1 MKKVKDS
8 RKRWKQLVTML
19 LVTAL
24 LVTGTP
30 DIVGLAS
37 EGTQEQVTTAADQ
50 SEGTQ
55 AEGQAE
61 AAQEEEAIS
70 EEPVEQQDT
79 SAQQDTA
86 AKQENT
92 ENRST
97 AGTTE
102 RSENSQNSH
111 EKDKAASGAK
121 SGGSSTSKVRE
132 TEKNTKKEDK
142 DTKTEYTYRGSAIQA
157 KVTLKDAEDL
167 SDEADLRVKQ
177 TTVANKIK
185 TQIINKAVGEE
196 NTQLVESVKAYDLSF
211 ILNGESVTPS
221 GSMQVTLANL
231 GTKSGQ
237 NTLIYQVTDDGQ
249 VKNTDAVRTGSDA
262 MQFAAKSLCTY
273 VVLTYTTVSDV
284 NGNDITTLYPA
295 MVTAAQ
301 TQLESKEDGNVPV
314 ESWTRTNTPLVLK
327 DTTGKKALAW
337 TWSDIAGIDLSL
349 DNDSQIW
356 NGSRSYGKHTSTSL
370 KNGRVTAKSGKLYD
384 SALWKNEGK
393 AGKDTTITRI
403 RGEFTI
409 TDKNKNNYAYTLK
422 PVTDSE
428 NIYAKDNMFV
438 FVYPKDVELTDDNY
452 MDYLAFWTGSL
463 ADAGEKERT
472 FHGRTASN
480 YTQRTPVENVSVLTD
495 GWHMT
500 AASNNAGSIIAS
512 TDASDYYV
520 DVIST
525 TDSSNGGMYRF
536 KLVKEKKEKTQFTF
550 RNLDTNAKT
559 GKGGAVFEL
568 YKDGVHYSAQSEN
581 EEGRVTFNIVKPEG
595 SDTDVYTLKETK
607 APEGYDKIT
616 TTWKVLVSSEG
627 ITMVKDTEGN
637 EMPKYPDGTYVVS
650 SAKTDEADST
660 EQTAKTPSV
669 IREYKSND
677 VNVTVTAENE
687 ADLPADAKLVVKPI
701 ELSQKAQENVEQAAI
716 KEEKKAIKNIL
727 AYDIHFEADGK
738 EVQPGATVK
747 VSVDVPEIK
756 AGANASVFHVDDK
769 NKVENMDGDVDKK
782 GNVVFETTHFSTY
795 AIVNKNTTDKIKVTI
810 HHYQYGTNN
819 TKIYADDKKTLDVGA
834 SISDY
839 TKAKN
844 WYVQEVKLKG
854 VVQNNTDFNLTS
866 DSTIDVYYSPKEK
879 NNIETEV
886 AFYDYTLK
894 AGQVG
899 KNYYSINQTSNYKK
913 NEKKKLSAG
922 TATNQQNYPSYCYSD
937 WKGNLYDSSH
947 EGKNIVKDIVKGLD
961 TDGNV
966 EFNYDEPGFFVNSDL
981 TVENYFNSPYQKS
994 TRYLRKY
1001 YNDYKLNFDRK
1012 GDTYTLK
1019 SVEHGQNTTN
1029 AGSDFFPLDDIDDN
1043 ILSYEKTEYNYYNKN
1058 HNYYFGMRYDVE
1070 FTIGDYVG
1078 PLNYSFTGDD
1088 DLWVILDGKKVVVD
1102 LGGIHTAVTETTN
1115 LWEDLKLDPTSLT
1128 EEQKSQKH
1136 TLTILY
1142 MERGGGESNCNM
1154 EFTLPSARVITVDE
1168 QKKTSF
1174 EFEKVN
1180 TTGAALPDAHFT
1192 LTNNAT
1198 NTHQVAISGADGKV
1212 LFENLAKG
1220 EYTLKETV
1228 PPSGYVASKNN
1239 WTVKVTE
1246 DTTTGKLK
1254 ATLYL
1259 GENKCSSTNEEYQ
1272 ISNQKP
1278 EEIIESSM
1286 DYSKTA
1292 KVIDWNKRTYK
1303 IDINASS
1310 KATSSSVT
1318 EKTGAAD
1325 IMMVFDMS
1333 GSMNEDGTKEKVGKF
1348 DDVKE
1353 QLDETKVYYYNTS
1366 GKTSN
1371 ATRNTYYTNP
1381 MIYIDGA
1388 WKYYNG
1394 TQWKNPDNENVYK
1407 WDSRITALKEA
1418 AIAFIKD
1425 TVAKSSTSKIGIAT
1439 FDGYKISWNNYNTRG
1454 NLIQSIQ
1461 EVGSQPSKMIKNI
1474 CKITADGG
1482 TSPQEGLKIAQTQLN
1497 SVQNDTLPKNIILFT
1512 DGAPSEEGDT
1522 TATETIIKTLKKEAT
1537 IFTVALG
1544 SENNTVPGSDKTNIE
1559 WMKDLATDEKHAFS
1573 ASDSSKLGNIFQ
1585 TINETITQNI
1595 NIENATI
1602 IDVIDPRFVVVNDND
1617 GDKYGTVI
1625 TNEDLKGG
1633 KTITLKNGG
1642 VVSLDENGNQVVTWT
1657 KQTIKHSSSNGTTT
1671 TPGWSNTIT
1680 VKAKD
1685 DFIGGNKIIT
1695 NGSESGITLENV
1707 GTVHFE
1713 QPAVNVKL
1721 LDITH
1726 GDKEIT
1732 VFLGDKIDPANLLKQ
1747 LNEEQPKIIG
1757 FEKDSDGALKNYN
1770 IPESS
1775 CLTPDEISELLNAE
1789 QTNDKQPSI
1798 SKPYSY
1804 GNTQDNVG
1812 EFVYTIEVVRGEKT
1826 SHNTT
1831 TAGVQVEQY
1840 KLHVEYVPYTMTKRE
1855 NDKAPGTLN
1864 KNSGTKLSETDKKAY
1879 DNFYYVNV
1887 VAGKIQLIKKLDD
1900 GIHTPA
1906 PDDDKTFEFNVE
1918 YTAPGGTATELKK
1931 IDLTVKK
1938 GEKISGEGTVVYET
1952 TSDLPR
1958 GTYVIKESLNPEY
1971 KLKNIENSITST
1983 SEGSQSVTKTTN
1995 CYNEIS
2001 NPITD
2006 NSSITF
2012 TIGTDGNRK
2021 VIGKDENNKVTG
2033 LDETEIEKTTSEKGV
2048 VTAIKAKTA
2057 AEGYATFTNEARLST
2072 IHIKKV
2078 DADGKTS
2085 LEGAKFTLKKKGT
2098 KAELQNIT
2106 TNKNGEADFIDI
2118 APGTYQITEVQSP
2131 KGYTLLANPIEVTLP
2146 YTASSTDG
2154 VSTTATPIKIGNTS
2168 YYYNIT
2174 YTIKN
2179 NKLFN
2184 MPASGGRFKAT
2195 LIGIAVMI
2203 MAAGCYILRH
2213 RRKRII

>member
-1 MKKVKDS
+1 
-8 RKRWKQLVTML
+8 ML

-37 EGTQEQVTTAADQ
+37 EGTQEQVTTAAAQ
-50 SEGTQ
+50 SEGT
-55 AEGQAE
+55 QAE

-79 SAQQDTA
+79 SVQQDTA

-92 ENRST
+92 EKNIENRST

-121 SGGSSTSKVRE
+121 SGGSSTLKVRE

-196 NTQLVESVKAYDLSF
+196 NTQLVDSVKAYDLSF

-295 MVTAAQ
+295 MVTATQ

-356 NGSRSYGKHTSTSL
+356 NGSRSYGKHTSTAL

-438 FVYPKDVELTDDNY
+438 FVYPKNVELTDDNY

-480 YTQRTPVENVSVLTD
+480 YTQRTPVENVSILTD

-500 AASNNAGSIIAS
+500 AACNNAGSIIAS

-568 YKDGVHYSAQSEN
+568 YKDGVHYSAQSEDK
-581 EEGRVTFNIVKPEG
+581 EGRVTFNIVKPEG

-627 ITMVKDTEGN
+627 VTMVKDTEGN

-669 IREYKSND
+669 IREYKSDD

-782 GNVVFETTHFSTY
+782 GNVVFETTHFSIY
-795 AIVNKNTTDKIKVTI
+795 AIVNKSTTDKIKVTI
-810 HHYQYGTNN
+810 HHYQSGTNN
-819 TKIYADDKKTLDVGA
+819 KIYADDEKTLDVGA

-844 WYVQEVKLKG
+844 WDVVQVKL
-854 VVQNNTDFNLTS
+854 NNVIQSNTEFNLTS
-866 DSTIDVYYSPKEK
+866 DSTIDVYYSPKNK
-879 NNIETEV
+879 KIETEV

-894 AGQVG
+894 AGQVNN
-899 KNYYSINQTSNYKK
+899 KYYSINQESNYKNNGK
-913 NEKKKLSAG
+913 NKLSAG
-922 TATNQQNYPSYCYSD
+922 TARDDQNYPLYSYN
-937 WKGNLYDSSH
+937 WEGNLYNSDND
-947 EGKNIVKDIVKGLD
+947 GKNTVKGLVKGLD

-966 EFNYDEPGFFVNSDL
+966 EFNCDEPGFFVNSDL
-981 TVENYFNSPYQKS
+981 TAEDNFYNSNEKS

-1001 YNDYKLNFDRK
+1001 YNDYKLNFNRN

-1019 SVEHGQNTTN
+1019 SVKHGQYTRD
-1029 AGSDFFPLDDIDDN
+1029 AGSDFFPLDEEDRK
-1043 ILSYEKTEYNYYNKN
+1043 LSYEETGFKGN
-1058 HNYYFGMRYDVE
+1058 HNYYFGMRYDIE

-1088 DLWVILDGKKVVVD
+1088 DLWVILDGRKVVVD
-1102 LGGIHTAVTETTN
+1102 LGGIHRAVSGDTN
-1115 LWEDLKLDPTSLT
+1115 LWNDLGFPSKSLS

-1168 QKKTSF
+1168 QKKTKF

-1180 TTGAALPDAHFT
+1180 TEGAALPDAHFT

-1198 NTHQVAISGADGKV
+1198 NTQQVAISGADGKV

-1228 PPSGYVASKNN
+1228 PPSGYVASQNN

-1246 DTTTGKLK
+1246 NTTTGKLE

-1259 GENKCSSTNEEYQ
+1259 GENKCSSTNGEYQ

-1278 EEIIESSM
+1278 EEIIESS
-1286 DYSKTA
+1286 KTA
-1292 KVIDWNKRTYK
+1292 KVKDWDKRTYDIT
-1303 IDINASS
+1303 ID
-1310 KATSSSVT
+1310 ATSKVSSTTITTQKPV
-1318 EKTGAAD
+1318 AD
-1325 IMMVFDMS
+1325 IMLVLDVS
-1333 GSMNEDGTKEKVGKF
+1333 GSMGDSINTSETYKFITTNTSSGRNELNPRKTYYLKVDGVYKEM
-1348 DDVKE
+1348 
-1353 QLDETKVYYYNTS
+1353 YYYRPLFGS
-1366 GKTSN
+1366 GSWYVDGN
-1371 ATRNTYYTNP
+1371 RADDNDYENRE
-1381 MIYIDGA
+1381 IYEKIVGTTTKLAALQNSVNQFIDDT
-1388 WKYYNG
+1388 K
-1394 TQWKNPDNENVYK
+1394 KNSPD
-1407 WDSRITALKEA
+1407 
-1418 AIAFIKD
+1418 
-1425 TVAKSSTSKIGIAT
+1425 SKIGITA
-1439 FDGYKISWNNYNTRG
+1439 FSSSGYGDHGKSKELMQVGVGDNANTLKSFV
-1454 NLIQSIQ
+1454 NKLSA
-1461 EVGSQPSKMIKNI
+1461 E
-1474 CKITADGG
+1474 GG
-1482 TSPQEGLKIAQTQLN
+1482 TDPAVGLNKAKTELVN
-1497 SVQNDTLPKNIILFT
+1497 ANDENPKYVILFT
-1512 DGAPSEEGDT
+1512 DGKPTGGGSEWNT
-1522 TATETIIKTLKKEAT
+1522 TAQTSAETSANELKDAGYTVYTIGFDLDEKSKTFLAGGTYSGKTYPGIASKGCAKEANDAASLNA
-1537 IFTVALG
+1537 IFKEIQ
-1544 SENNTVPGSDKTNIE
+1544 SEVTNNSDITG
-1559 WMKDLATDEKHAFS
+1559 A
-1573 ASDSSKLGNIFQ
+1573 
-1585 TINETITQNI
+1585 TIT
-1595 NIENATI
+1595 
-1602 IDVIDPRFVVVNDND
+1602 DVIDPRFVVVNDND
-1617 GDKYGTVI
+1617 NDGTVI
-1625 TNEDLKGG
+1625 TNEDLKDGP
-1633 KTITLKNGG
+1633 ITLKNGG

-1657 KQTIKHSSSNGTTT
+1657 NQTIKHSSSNGTT

-1721 LDITH
+1721 LDITQ

-1732 VFLGDKIDPANLLKQ
+1732 VFLGDEINPEKLLQQ
-1747 LNEEQPKIIG
+1747 LNKEQPKING
-1757 FEKDSDGALKNYN
+1757 FEKDSNGASKNTYN

-1775 CLTPDEISELLNAE
+1775 RLTTDEISRLLNGT
-1789 QTNDKQPSI
+1789 QTSI

-1812 EFVYTIEVVRGEKT
+1812 KFVYTIEIDNDKKT
-1826 SHNTT
+1826 SHITT

-1840 KLHVEYVPYTMTKRE
+1840 KLHVEYVPYTMNERE
-1855 NDKAPGTLN
+1855 TNKAPGTL
-1864 KNSGTKLSETDKKAY
+1864 STAPGTELSETDKKTS
-1879 DNFYYVNV
+1879 DNYYYVNV
-1887 VAGKIQLIKKLDD
+1887 VAGKIQLIKKLDSK
-1900 GIHTPA
+1900 TPA
-1906 PDDDKTFEFNVE
+1906 PDNDKTFNFNVE
-1918 YTAPGGTATELKK
+1918 YTAPGGTASELKQ
-1931 IDLTVKK
+1931 INLTVDKVT
-1938 GEKISGEGTVVYET
+1938 KISGEEMVVYGT
-1952 TSDLPR
+1952 PDSQQLPR

-1983 SEGSQSVTKTTN
+1983 ISTSEGSQSVTKTTN

-2001 NPITD
+2001 NPIAD
-2006 NSSITF
+2006 DSSITF
-2012 TIGTDGNRK
+2012 TIGTNTEGN
-2021 VIGKDENNKVTG
+2021 VIGKDENGNVTG
-2033 LDETEIEKTTSEKGV
+2033 LNETEIEKTTSEGG

-2057 AEGYATFTNEARLST
+2057 AEGYATFTNEARLSS

-2078 DADGKTS
+2078 DADGTTS

-2098 KAELQNIT
+2098 EAEPQNIT
-2106 TNKNGEADFIDI
+2106 TNKNGEADFTGI
-2118 APGTYQITEVQSP
+2118 APGSYQITEVQSP

-2146 YTASSTDG
+2146 YTASSTD
-2154 VSTTATPIKIGNTS
+2154 VSTTDTPIKIGDTN

>member
-70 EEPVEQQDT
+70 EEPVDQQDT

-86 AKQENT
+86 AKQENI

-196 NTQLVESVKAYDLSF
+196 NTQLVDSVRAYDLSF

-500 AASNNAGSIIAS
+500 AACNNAGSIITS

-536 KLVKEKKEKTQFTF
+536 KLVKEKKEKVQFTF

-627 ITMVKDTEGN
+627 VTMVKDTEGN

-669 IREYKSND
+669 IREYKSDD

-795 AIVNKNTTDKIKVTI
+795 AIVNKSTTDKIKVTI
-810 HHYQYGTNN
+810 HHYQSGTDN
-819 TKIYADDKKTLDVGA
+819 KIYADDVKTLDVGA

-844 WYVQEVKLKG
+844 WDVKQVKLNG
-854 VVQNNTDFNLTS
+854 VVQSNTDFDLTS
-866 DSTIDVYYSPKEK
+866 DSTIDVYYSPTSKE
-879 NNIETEV
+879 IETEV

-894 AGQVG
+894 AGQVND
-899 KNYYSINQTSNYKK
+899 KYYSINQTSNYKNNGK
-913 NEKKKLSAG
+913 NKLSAG
-922 TATNQQNYPSYCYSD
+922 TAGDNQNYPLYSYN
-937 WKGNLYDSSH
+937 WEGNIYNRDN
-947 EGKNIVKDIVKGLD
+947 EGKNIVKELVKGLG

-981 TVENYFNSPYQKS
+981 TAKDYFDSYHSKS

-1001 YNDYKLNFDRK
+1001 HNDYKLNFSQN

-1019 SVEHGQNTTN
+1019 SVKHGQNTTK
-1029 AGSDFFPLDDIDDN
+1029 AGSNFFPLDDN
-1043 ILSYEKTEYNYYNKN
+1043 RLSYENTYYTNT
-1058 HNYYFGMRYDVE
+1058 HNYYFGMRYDIE

-1102 LGGIHTAVTETTN
+1102 LGGIHAAVKGTTN
-1115 LWEDLKLDPTSLT
+1115 LWKDLGLNPTSLS

-1142 MERGGGESNCNM
+1142 MERGGNESNCNM
-1154 EFTLPSARVITVDE
+1154 EFTLPSARVITVNE

-1198 NTHQVAISGADGKV
+1198 NTQQVATSGADGKV

-1228 PPSGYVASKNN
+1228 PPSGYVASPNN

-1246 DTTTGKLK
+1246 NTTTGKLE

-1259 GENKCSSTNEEYQ
+1259 GENKCSSTNEKYQ

-1278 EEIIESSM
+1278 EEIIQSSM

-1292 KVIDWNKRTYK
+1292 KVIDWDKRTYK

-1333 GSMNEDGTKEKVGKF
+1333 GSMNEEGTIGNQRKF
-1348 DDVKE
+1348 DDIKE
-1353 QLDETKVYYYNTS
+1353 QLDKTKVYYYNTKEKTSTAS
-1366 GKTSN
+1366 GK
-1371 ATRNTYYTNP
+1371 TYYTNP

-1394 TQWKNPDNENVYK
+1394 NGWKEPTSSDVYGYGGDDYGQVST
-1407 WDSRITALKEA
+1407 WNSRITALKEA

-1425 TVAKSSTSKIGIAT
+1425 TAKKSPESKIGIAT
-1439 FDGYKISWNNYNTRG
+1439 FDGYATGSSWNPSYFTRG

-1461 EVGSQPSKMIKNI
+1461 AVGSQPSEMIKNI

-1482 TSPQEGLKIAQTQLN
+1482 TSPQEGLEIAQTQLN
-1497 SVQNDTLPKNIILFT
+1497 SVKDDTLPKNIILFT
-1512 DGAPSEEGDT
+1512 DGAPSYENDT
-1522 TATETIIKTLKKEAT
+1522 KETETIIGTLKNEAT

-1544 SENNTVPGSDKTNIE
+1544 SENKKVPGSTKKNIE

-1573 ASDSSKLGNIFQ
+1573 VSNSSELGNIFQ

-1602 IDVIDPRFVVVNDND
+1602 IDVIDPRFVILDHNGNPITVDGTKLND
-1617 GDKYGTVI
+1617 GIVKFQPDET
-1625 TNEDLKGG
+1625 
-1633 KTITLKNGG
+1633 
-1642 VVSLDENGNQVVTWT
+1642 DENGNIT
-1657 KQTIKHSSSNGTTT
+1657 KKGYQYIIWENQTIKHSSKNGTTT

-1685 DFIGGNKIIT
+1685 EYIGGNNIPTNIYPDSKITTEYGKAILPQPTVNVKMDLVVNNHSEEVFDGERSPYSTDIENALFNKVAPQGYVIDKEDKKKLVTYEIGSDGTSIKQEDFALTWYKDEACSNSNSITPADPYMDANENPRPSSTQPGEYYLKVTYKGSGPATDSSNSNTTISGKAKNNTLGADNTFSAHNSENESISYGEYTITVKQGKIIIQKNLLSDSEYFKTKEPNFSFKVTRIKDADGNDLDSNDSNNLVGTFSLTKDNFSNNPLTATISAEELSKLSKGIYQVEEVLPAEGYEFKDGSIDTTKT
-1695 NGSESGITLENV
+1695 NCGYVLSNENKKIATFAIGYKNYNEAGYREGLEKDQGKVIFTNQRLSSIQINKIGEKDEKDEDKPLQGARFEIAKKDKDNKYVKVQNV
-1707 GTVHFE
+1707 GTDE
-1713 QPAVNVKL
+1713 NGNDVNY
-1721 LDITH
+1721 I
-1726 GDKEIT
+1726 
-1732 VFLGDKIDPANLLKQ
+1732 
-1747 LNEEQPKIIG
+1747 
-1757 FEKDSDGALKNYN
+1757 
-1770 IPESS
+1770 
-1775 CLTPDEISELLNAE
+1775 
-1789 QTNDKQPSI
+1789 
-1798 SKPYSY
+1798 
-1804 GNTQDNVG
+1804 
-1812 EFVYTIEVVRGEKT
+1812 
-1826 SHNTT
+1826 
-1831 TAGVQVEQY
+1831 
-1840 KLHVEYVPYTMTKRE
+1840 
-1855 NDKAPGTLN
+1855 
-1864 KNSGTKLSETDKKAY
+1864 ETDKNGQAS
-1879 DNFYYVNV
+1879 
-1887 VAGKIQLIKKLDD
+1887 
-1900 GIHTPA
+1900 
-1906 PDDDKTFEFNVE
+1906 FNNL
-1918 YTAPGGTATELKK
+1918 P
-1931 IDLTVKK
+1931 
-1938 GEKISGEGTVVYET
+1938 EG
-1952 TSDLPR
+1952 D
-1958 GTYVIKESLNPEY
+1958 
-1971 KLKNIENSITST
+1971 
-1983 SEGSQSVTKTTN
+1983 
-1995 CYNEIS
+1995 
-2001 NPITD
+2001 
-2006 NSSITF
+2006 
-2012 TIGTDGNRK
+2012 
-2021 VIGKDENNKVTG
+2021 
-2033 LDETEIEKTTSEKGV
+2033 
-2048 VTAIKAKTA
+2048 
-2057 AEGYATFTNEARLST
+2057 
-2072 IHIKKV
+2072 
-2078 DADGKTS
+2078 
-2085 LEGAKFTLKKKGT
+2085 
-2098 KAELQNIT
+2098 
-2106 TNKNGEADFIDI
+2106 
-2118 APGTYQITEVQSP
+2118 YQITEVQSP

-2154 VSTTATPIKIGNTS
+2154 LTADTPITIDGTS

>member
-79 SAQQDTA
+79 SVQQDTA

-92 ENRST
+92 EKNIENRST

-121 SGGSSTSKVRE
+121 SGGSSTLKVRE
-132 TEKNTKKEDK
+132 TEKNTNNNNDK

-196 NTQLVESVKAYDLSF
+196 NTQLVDSVKAYDLSF

-295 MVTAAQ
+295 MVTATQ

-438 FVYPKDVELTDDNY
+438 FVYPKNVELTDDNY

-480 YTQRTPVENVSVLTD
+480 YTQRTPVENVSILTD
-495 GWHMT
+495 GWYMT
-500 AASNNAGSIIAS
+500 AACNNAGSIITS

-559 GKGGAVFEL
+559 GKGGTVFEL

-627 ITMVKDTEGN
+627 VTMVKDTEGN

-669 IREYKSND
+669 IREYKSDD

-782 GNVVFETTHFSTY
+782 GNVVFETTHFSIY
-795 AIVNKNTTDKIKVTI
+795 AIVNKSTTDKIKVTI
-810 HHYQYGTNN
+810 HHYQSGTNN
-819 TKIYADDKKTLDVGA
+819 KIYADDEKTLDVGA

-844 WYVQEVKLKG
+844 WAVTQVNLNGEE
-854 VVQNNTDFNLTS
+854 QSNTSLDLTS
-866 DSTIDVYYSPKEK
+866 DSTIDVYYSPIDKEIK
-879 NNIETEV
+879 TEV

-894 AGQVG
+894 AGQAG
-899 KNYYSINQTSNYKK
+899 DNYYSINQISNYK
-913 NEKKKLSAG
+913 NNGNDKLSAG
-922 TATNQQNYPSYCYSD
+922 TAADNQNYPLYSYR
-937 WKGNLYDSSH
+937 WKGNLYNSNND
-947 EGKNIVKDIVKGLD
+947 GKNIVKGLVKGLD

-981 TVENYFNSPYQKS
+981 TAEDNFYNSNEKS

-1001 YNDYKLNFDRK
+1001 YKDYKLIFNRN

-1019 SVEHGQNTTN
+1019 SVKHGQYTRD
-1029 AGSDFFPLDDIDDN
+1029 AGSNFFPLDDN
-1043 ILSYEKTEYNYYNKN
+1043 RLPYEETGFKED
-1058 HNYYFGMRYDVE
+1058 HNYYFGMRYDIE

-1088 DLWVILDGKKVVVD
+1088 DLWVILDGRKVVVD
-1102 LGGIHTAVTETTN
+1102 LGGIHRAVSGETN
-1115 LWEDLKLDPTSLT
+1115 LWEDLGFPSKSLS

-1168 QKKTSF
+1168 QKKTKF

-1180 TTGAALPDAHFT
+1180 TEGTALPGAHFT

-1198 NTHQVAISGADGKV
+1198 NTQQVAISGANGKV
-1212 LFENLAKG
+1212 SFDNLAKG

-1228 PPSGYVASKNN
+1228 SPSGYVVSKNN

-1259 GENKCSSTNEEYQ
+1259 GDKECLLTNGKKYQ
-1272 ISNQKP
+1272 ISNRKQTQ
-1278 EEIIESSM
+1278 EEIIQSSM

-1292 KVIDWNKRTYK
+1292 KVIDWDKRTYK

-1333 GSMNEDGTKEKVGKF
+1333 GSMNEEGTIKNQGKF
-1348 DDVKE
+1348 DVKE
-1353 QLDETKVYYYNTS
+1353 KQLDKTKVYYYNTS
-1366 GKTSN
+1366 GRTS
-1371 ATRNTYYTNP
+1371 TVSKNTYYTNP

-1394 TQWKNPDNENVYK
+1394 SEWKEPTNGDVQTGYVQTGYGWSPSYDYGQVSTWN
-1407 WDSRITALKEA
+1407 SRITALKEA

-1425 TVAKSSTSKIGIAT
+1425 TAKKSPESKIGIAT
-1439 FDGYKISWNNYNTRG
+1439 FDGYRKNGENHTRG
-1454 NLIQSIQ
+1454 NSIQSIQ
-1461 EVGSQPSKMIKNI
+1461 TVGSQTSEMIKNI

-1482 TSPQEGLKIAQTQLN
+1482 TSPQKGLEKAKEQLN
-1497 SVQNDTLPKNIILFT
+1497 SVKDDSLPKNIILFT
-1512 DGAPSEEGDT
+1512 DGVPSYKKDTEE
-1522 TATETIIKTLKKEAT
+1522 TETIIGTLKNEAT

-1544 SENNTVPGSDKTNIE
+1544 SKNEEVPGSKKNNIE
-1559 WMKDLATDEKHAFS
+1559 WMKGLATDEKHAFS
-1573 ASDSSKLGNIFQ
+1573 VSNSSELGNIFKK
-1585 TINETITQNI
+1585 INETITQNI
-1595 NIENATI
+1595 NIENAI
-1602 IDVIDPRFVVVNDND
+1602 ITDVIDPRFVVVDDDNN
-1617 GDKYGTVI
+1617 VI
-1625 TNEDLKGG
+1625 TKERLQKAE
-1633 KTITLKNGG
+1633 KQEIKLKNGG
-1642 VVSLDENGNQVVTWT
+1642 VVSLDAKGNQVVTWSE
-1657 KQTIKHSSSNGTTT
+1657 QTIKHSSSNGNSI

-1685 DFIGGNKIIT
+1685 EYIGGNNIPTNISPDSKITTGYGEAI
-1695 NGSESGITLENV
+1695 LP
-1707 GTVHFE
+1707 
-1713 QPAVNVKL
+1713 QPKVNVKADL
-1721 LDITH
+1721 LVNNTERTI
-1726 GDKEIT
+1726 
-1732 VFLGDKIDPANLLKQ
+1732 FLGENTPYSDELLKV
-1747 LNEEQPKIIG
+1747 L
-1757 FEKDSDGALKNYN
+1757 FDKDNPQGYVDVDGKLK
-1770 IPESS
+1770 
-1775 CLTPDEISELLNAE
+1775 
-1789 QTNDKQPSI
+1789 
-1798 SKPYSY
+1798 
-1804 GNTQDNVG
+1804 
-1812 EFVYTIEVVRGEKT
+1812 
-1826 SHNTT
+1826 
-1831 TAGVQVEQY
+1831 
-1840 KLHVEYVPYTMTKRE
+1840 PYTMGSDGEAFKPEDFSIQWYSDTGCENPLSDPIQTDQPNSTKE
-1855 NDKAPGTLN
+1855 YYLKVTYNEIGKASEKSNKNTTGHYNDEKISAHNSADDKADKPRTYGVYKVNVKTGTIDITKKLLSDVDYVTSNNASFNFIVQKIKDANGKAILPAENIGQYSISFAVEDGKVIDQELTKKSEGSADLTKLPKGMYTVEEDLSSETKYEFKDGQILSDGTTCDSDLSTDHKIATFAIGYESYNNAADGKGLN
-1864 KNSGTKLSETDKKAY
+1864 KDQGKVIFTNQRLSS
-1879 DNFYYVNV
+1879 V
-1887 VAGKIQLIKKLDD
+1887 KII
-1900 GIHTPA
+1900 
-1906 PDDDKTFEFNVE
+1906 
-1918 YTAPGGTATELKK
+1918 
-1931 IDLTVKK
+1931 KK
-1938 GEKISGEGTVVYET
+1938 GEENGKDILLPNAKFKIEKET
-1952 TSDLPR
+1952 TANNFSSPNPNGSDYILSTNENGELIFENLSP
-1958 GTYVIKESLNPEY
+1958 GNY
-1971 KLKNIENSITST
+1971 KI
-1983 SEGSQSVTKTTN
+1983 
-1995 CYNEIS
+1995 
-2001 NPITD
+2001 
-2006 NSSITF
+2006 
-2012 TIGTDGNRK
+2012 
-2021 VIGKDENNKVTG
+2021 
-2033 LDETEIEKTTSEKGV
+2033 TEIE
-2048 VTAIKAKTA
+2048 
-2057 AEGYATFTNEARLST
+2057 
-2072 IHIKKV
+2072 
-2078 DADGKTS
+2078 
-2085 LEGAKFTLKKKGT
+2085 
-2098 KAELQNIT
+2098 
-2106 TNKNGEADFIDI
+2106 
-2118 APGTYQITEVQSP
+2118 SP
-2131 KGYTLLANPIEVTLP
+2131 KEYTLLTDSITVTLP
-2146 YTASSTDG
+2146 YTTNSNANSAIESKSEGVTDG
-2154 VSTTATPIKIGNTS
+2154 NIT
-2168 YYYNIT
+2168 YYYGIT

>member
-79 SAQQDTA
+79 SVQQDTA

-92 ENRST
+92 EKNIENRST

-121 SGGSSTSKVRE
+121 SGGSSTLKVRE
-132 TEKNTKKEDK
+132 TEKNTNNNDK

-167 SDEADLRVKQ
+167 SDEADLHVKQ

-196 NTQLVESVKAYDLSF
+196 NTQLVDSVKAYDLSF
-211 ILNGESVTPS
+211 ILNGKSVDPS

-463 ADAGEKERT
+463 ANAGEKECT

-500 AASNNAGSIIAS
+500 AACNNAGSIITS

-627 ITMVKDTEGN
+627 VTMVKDTEGN

-669 IREYKSND
+669 IREYKSDD

-782 GNVVFETTHFSTY
+782 GNVVFETTHFSIY
-795 AIVNKNTTDKIKVTI
+795 AIVNKSTTDKIKVTI
-810 HHYQYGTNN
+810 HHYQSGTNN
-819 TKIYADDKKTLDVGA
+819 KIYADDEKTLDVGA

-844 WYVQEVKLKG
+844 WAVTQVNLNGEE
-854 VVQNNTDFNLTS
+854 QSNTSLDLTS
-866 DSTIDVYYSPKEK
+866 DSTIDVYYSPIDKEIK
-879 NNIETEV
+879 TEV

-894 AGQVG
+894 AGQAG
-899 KNYYSINQTSNYKK
+899 DNYYSINQISNYK
-913 NEKKKLSAG
+913 NNGNDKLSAG
-922 TATNQQNYPSYCYSD
+922 TAADNQNYPLYSYR
-937 WKGNLYDSSH
+937 WKGNLYNSNND
-947 EGKNIVKDIVKGLD
+947 GKNIVKGLVKGLD

-981 TVENYFNSPYQKS
+981 TAEDNFYNSNEKS

-1001 YNDYKLNFDRK
+1001 YKDYKLIFNRN

-1019 SVEHGQNTTN
+1019 SVKHGQYTRD
-1029 AGSDFFPLDDIDDN
+1029 AGSNFFPLDDN
-1043 ILSYEKTEYNYYNKN
+1043 RLPYEETGFKED
-1058 HNYYFGMRYDVE
+1058 HNYYFGMRYDIE

-1088 DLWVILDGKKVVVD
+1088 DLWVILDGRKVVVD
-1102 LGGIHTAVTETTN
+1102 LGGIHRAVSGETN
-1115 LWEDLKLDPTSLT
+1115 LWEDLGFPSKSLS

-1168 QKKTSF
+1168 QKKTKF

-1180 TTGAALPDAHFT
+1180 TEGTALPGAHFT

-1198 NTHQVAISGADGKV
+1198 NTQQVAISGANGKV
-1212 LFENLAKG
+1212 SFDNLAKG

-1228 PPSGYVASKNN
+1228 SPSGYVVSKNN

-1259 GENKCSSTNEEYQ
+1259 GDKECLLTNGKKYQ
-1272 ISNQKP
+1272 ISNRKQTQ
-1278 EEIIESSM
+1278 EEIIQSSM

-1292 KVIDWNKRTYK
+1292 KVIDWDKRTYK

-1333 GSMNEDGTKEKVGKF
+1333 GSMNEEGTIKNQGKF
-1348 DDVKE
+1348 DVKE
-1353 QLDETKVYYYNTS
+1353 KQLDKTKVYYYNTS
-1366 GKTSN
+1366 GRTS
-1371 ATRNTYYTNP
+1371 TVSKNTYYTNP

-1394 TQWKNPDNENVYK
+1394 SEWKEPTNGDVQTGYGWSPSYDYGQVSTWN
-1407 WDSRITALKEA
+1407 SRITALKEA

-1425 TVAKSSTSKIGIAT
+1425 TAKKSPESKIGIAT
-1439 FDGYKISWNNYNTRG
+1439 FDGYRKNGENHTRG
-1454 NLIQSIQ
+1454 NSIQSIQ
-1461 EVGSQPSKMIKNI
+1461 TVGSQTSEMIKNI

-1482 TSPQEGLKIAQTQLN
+1482 TSPQKGLEKAKEQLN
-1497 SVQNDTLPKNIILFT
+1497 SVKDDSLPKNIILFT
-1512 DGAPSEEGDT
+1512 DGVPSYKKDTEE
-1522 TATETIIKTLKKEAT
+1522 TETIIGTLKNEAT

-1544 SENNTVPGSDKTNIE
+1544 SKNEEVPGSKKNNIE
-1559 WMKDLATDEKHAFS
+1559 WMKGLATDEKHAFS
-1573 ASDSSKLGNIFQ
+1573 VSNSSELGNIFKK
-1585 TINETITQNI
+1585 INETITKNI
-1595 NIENATI
+1595 DIENATI
-1602 IDVIDPRFVVVNDND
+1602 IDVIDPRFVILDDNDNPITVD
-1617 GDKYGTVI
+1617 GTKLNDGTVKFQP
-1625 TNEDLKGG
+1625 D
-1633 KTITLKNGG
+1633 KT
-1642 VVSLDENGNQVVTWT
+1642 DENGNITKKGYQYIIWE
-1657 KQTIKHSSSNGTTT
+1657 KQTITHSSSNGTTT
-1671 TPGWSNTIT
+1671 TPGWSKSIT

-1685 DFIGGNKIIT
+1685 EYIGGNDIPTNISPDSKITTGYGEAI
-1695 NGSESGITLENV
+1695 LP
-1707 GTVHFE
+1707 
-1713 QPAVNVKL
+1713 QPKVNVKADL
-1721 LDITH
+1721 LVNNTERTI
-1726 GDKEIT
+1726 
-1732 VFLGDKIDPANLLKQ
+1732 FLGENTPYSDVLLKELFDTDNPQ
-1747 LNEEQPKIIG
+1747 GYVDGVLKPYTMG
-1757 FEKDSDGALKNYN
+1757 SDGKAFNSDDFSIQWYSDTKCTKSLTLKQIRADKPDSTKEYYLKVTYNKNKIGQATDESNQNTTKDDTAYFNKFNNGEFLAHNSEDNKARTYGVYTVKVVSGEIQISKELIGDSPSLGNAGKTFTFAVKRLMGADGTPIKENIGDVTVTFTNNQQGQTTMQVDNTDNKCLTNLSKGVYSVEEVN
-1770 IPESS
+1770 IPEGYYFKK
-1775 CLTPDEISELLNAE
+1775 LTTDTLKTNAC
-1789 QTNDKQPSI
+1789 
-1798 SKPYSY
+1798 
-1804 GNTQDNVG
+1804 V
-1812 EFVYTIEVVRGEKT
+1812 
-1826 SHNTT
+1826 
-1831 TAGVQVEQY
+1831 
-1840 KLHVEYVPYTMTKRE
+1840 
-1855 NDKAPGTLN
+1855 
-1864 KNSGTKLSETDKKAY
+1864 SETDSDNKKVIFGIGMTAIPDFSQQATLDTTDARLSKRVGAVTY
-1879 DNFYYVNV
+1879 TNQ
-1887 VAGKIQLIKKLDD
+1887 QLSTISIIKKSTDAEGKDILLD
-1900 GIHTPA
+1900 GVEFKIEKKVGNSYEEVSRGN
-1906 PDDDKTFEFNVE
+1906 KTNYIVPTDAEGKAQFTGLE
-1918 YTAPGGTATELKK
+1918 
-1931 IDLTVKK
+1931 
-1938 GEKISGEGTVVYET
+1938 EGTY
-1952 TSDLPR
+1952 R
-1958 GTYVIKESLNPEY
+1958 
-1971 KLKNIENSITST
+1971 IT
-1983 SEGSQSVTKTTN
+1983 E
-1995 CYNEIS
+1995 
-2001 NPITD
+2001 
-2006 NSSITF
+2006 
-2012 TIGTDGNRK
+2012 
-2021 VIGKDENNKVTG
+2021 
-2033 LDETEIEKTTSEKGV
+2033 
-2048 VTAIKAKTA
+2048 IKAKN
-2057 AEGYATFTNEARLST
+2057 GYS
-2072 IHIKKV
+2072 
-2078 DADGKTS
+2078 
-2085 LEGAKFTLKKKGT
+2085 
-2098 KAELQNIT
+2098 
-2106 TNKNGEADFIDI
+2106 
-2118 APGTYQITEVQSP
+2118 
-2131 KGYTLLANPIEVTLP
+2131 LLANPIEVTLP
-2146 YTASSTDG
+2146 YQVSGDSNAVGIDKDKAVTYDG
-2154 VSTTATPIKIGNTS
+2154 KKNC
-2168 YYYNIT
+2168 YFDIT
-2174 YTIKN
+2174 YTIVN

>member
-8 RKRWKQLVTML
+8 RKRWKWLVTML

-37 EGTQEQVTTAADQ
+37 EGTQEQVTTAAAQ

-79 SAQQDTA
+79 SVQQDTA

-92 ENRST
+92 EKNIENRST

-121 SGGSSTSKVRE
+121 SGGSSTLKVRE

-196 NTQLVESVKAYDLSF
+196 NTQLVDSVKAYDLSF

-295 MVTAAQ
+295 MVTATQ

-409 TDKNKNNYAYTLK
+409 TDKNKNNYVYTLK

-438 FVYPKDVELTDDNY
+438 FVYPKNVELTDDNY

-480 YTQRTPVENVSVLTD
+480 YTQRTPVENVSILTD

-500 AASNNAGSIIAS
+500 AACNNAGSIIAS

-568 YKDGVHYSAQSEN
+568 YKDGVHYSAQSED

-627 ITMVKDTEGN
+627 VTMVKDTEGN

-669 IREYKSND
+669 IREYKSDD
-677 VNVTVTAENE
+677 V
-687 ADLPADAKLVVKPI
+687 K
-701 ELSQKAQENVEQAAI
+701 
-716 KEEKKAIKNIL
+716 
-727 AYDIHFEADGK
+727 
-738 EVQPGATVK
+738 
-747 VSVDVPEIK
+747 
-756 AGANASVFHVDDK
+756 
-769 NKVENMDGDVDKK
+769 
-782 GNVVFETTHFSTY
+782 TY
-795 AIVNKNTTDKIKVTI
+795 VIANKNETEKITVTI
-810 HHYQYGTNN
+810 HHYQSGTNN
-819 TKIYADDKKTLDVGA
+819 KIYADDVKTLDVGA

-844 WYVQEVKLKG
+844 WAVTQVKL
-854 VVQNNTDFNLTS
+854 NNEEQSNTNFDLTG
-866 DSTIDVYYSPKEK
+866 DSTIDVYYSPKNKE
-879 NNIETEV
+879 IETEV

-894 AGQVG
+894 AGQVNN
-899 KNYYSINQTSNYKK
+899 KYYSINQESNYKNNGK
-913 NEKKKLSAG
+913 NKLSAG
-922 TATNQQNYPSYCYSD
+922 TARDDQNYQLYSYN
-937 WKGNLYDSSH
+937 WEGNLYNPNND
-947 EGKNIVKDIVKGLD
+947 GMNTVKGLVKGLD

-981 TVENYFNSPYQKS
+981 TAKDYFDGYNMS

-1001 YNDYKLNFDRK
+1001 YNDYKLNFNRN

-1019 SVEHGQNTTN
+1019 SVKHGQYTKD
-1029 AGSDFFPLDDIDDN
+1029 AGKDFFPLDDN
-1043 ILSYEKTEYNYYNKN
+1043 QLYEETGFKGN
-1058 HNYYFGMRYDVE
+1058 HNYYFGMRYDIE

-1078 PLNYSFTGDD
+1078 PLNYRFTGDD
-1088 DLWVILDGKKVVVD
+1088 DLWVILDGRKVVVD
-1102 LGGIHTAVTETTN
+1102 LGGIHRAVSGDTD
-1115 LWEDLKLDPTSLT
+1115 LWNDLGFPSKSLS

-1180 TTGAALPDAHFT
+1180 TEGTALPDAHFM
-1192 LTNNAT
+1192 LTNNET
-1198 NTHQVAISGADGKV
+1198 KTKQVAISDADGKV
-1212 LFENLAKG
+1212 LFDNLAKG

-1228 PPSGYVASKNN
+1228 SPSGYVVSPNN
-1239 WTVKVTE
+1239 WTVRVTE
-1246 DTTTGKLK
+1246 NTTTGKLK

-1259 GENKCSSTNEEYQ
+1259 GEKECSLTNGKYQ

-1278 EEIIESSM
+1278 EEIIESS
-1286 DYSKTA
+1286 KTA
-1292 KVIDWNKRTYK
+1292 KVKDWDERTYDIT
-1303 IDINASS
+1303 ID
-1310 KATSSSVT
+1310 ATSKVSSTTITTQKPV
-1318 EKTGAAD
+1318 AD
-1325 IMMVFDMS
+1325 IMLVLDVS
-1333 GSMNEDGTKEKVGKF
+1333 GSMGDSINTSETYKFITTNTSSGRNELNPRKTYYLKVGNEYKAMF
-1348 DDVKE
+1348 
-1353 QLDETKVYYYNTS
+1353 YS
-1366 GKTSN
+1366 
-1371 ATRNTYYTNP
+1371 
-1381 MIYIDGA
+1381 
-1388 WKYYNG
+1388 W
-1394 TQWKNPDNENVYK
+1394 WDNEWYVGDKKASEYDENYGIYEKKVGTTTK
-1407 WDSRITALKEA
+1407 LAALQNSVNQ
-1418 AIAFIKD
+1418 FIDD
-1425 TVAKSSTSKIGIAT
+1425 TKKNSPDSKIGITA
-1439 FDGYKISWNNYNTRG
+1439 FSSAGYGDHGKSKELMQVGVGDNANTLKSFVNNLNA
-1454 NLIQSIQ
+1454 
-1461 EVGSQPSKMIKNI
+1461 K
-1474 CKITADGG
+1474 GG
-1482 TSPQEGLKIAQTQLN
+1482 TDPAVGLNKAKTELVN
-1497 SVQNDTLPKNIILFT
+1497 ANDENPKYVILFT
-1512 DGAPSEEGDT
+1512 DGEPTGEGNSWDTDAQKSAEKSAEE
-1522 TATETIIKTLKKEAT
+1522 LKKAGYTVYTIGFDLGEKAKTFLKGDKTTTYPGIASEGCAKEANDAASLNEIFKEIQSEVTNNSDITGAT
-1537 IFTVALG
+1537 IT
-1544 SENNTVPGSDKTNIE
+1544 
-1559 WMKDLATDEKHAFS
+1559 
-1573 ASDSSKLGNIFQ
+1573 
-1585 TINETITQNI
+1585 
-1595 NIENATI
+1595 
-1602 IDVIDPRFVVVNDND
+1602 DVIDPRFVVVKDD
-1617 GDKYGTVI
+1617 GTAI
-1625 TNEDLKGG
+1625 TNEDLKNEN
-1633 KTITLKNGG
+1633 TITLNNGG
-1642 VVSLDENGNQVVTWT
+1642 VVSLDKSGNQVVTWT
-1657 KQTIKHSSSNGTTT
+1657 KQTITHSSSNGTTI

-1685 DFIGGNKIIT
+1685 EYIGGNNIPTNISPASKITTEYGEAI
-1695 NGSESGITLENV
+1695 LQ
-1707 GTVHFE
+1707 
-1713 QPAVNVKL
+1713 QPMVNVKMDL
-1721 LDITH
+1721 VVNNHSEKVFDGERSPYSTDIEDALFNKAAPQGYVTDKDGKKNLVTYEIGSDGKPIKQEDFALTWYKDEACSNDITPVAPYMDANENPRPSSTQSGNYYLKVTYKGSGPATNSSNSNTTISGKVENNKL
-1726 GDKEIT
+1726 GDGNTFLAHNSKDENTSYGEYTIT
-1732 VFLGDKIDPANLLKQ
+1732 VKQGKIIIQKNLLSDSEYFKTKEPNFSFKVTRIKDADGNDLDSNDSNNLVGTFSLTKDNFSNNPLTATISAEELSKLSKGIYQ
-1747 LNEEQPKIIG
+1747 VEEVLPAEGYEFKDGSIDTTEPKCDSVLSENKKIATFAIGYKNCNEAGYREGLEKDQGKVIFTNQRLSSVKII
-1757 FEKDSDGALKNYN
+1757 
-1770 IPESS
+1770 
-1775 CLTPDEISELLNAE
+1775 
-1789 QTNDKQPSI
+1789 
-1798 SKPYSY
+1798 
-1804 GNTQDNVG
+1804 
-1812 EFVYTIEVVRGEKT
+1812 
-1826 SHNTT
+1826 
-1831 TAGVQVEQY
+1831 
-1840 KLHVEYVPYTMTKRE
+1840 
-1855 NDKAPGTLN
+1855 
-1864 KNSGTKLSETDKKAY
+1864 
-1879 DNFYYVNV
+1879 
-1887 VAGKIQLIKKLDD
+1887 
-1900 GIHTPA
+1900 
-1906 PDDDKTFEFNVE
+1906 
-1918 YTAPGGTATELKK
+1918 
-1931 IDLTVKK
+1931 KK
-1938 GEKISGEGTVVYET
+1938 GEENGKDILLPNAKFKIEKET
-1952 TSDLPR
+1952 TANNFSSPNPNGSDYILSTNENGELIFENLSP
-1958 GTYVIKESLNPEY
+1958 GNY
-1971 KLKNIENSITST
+1971 KI
-1983 SEGSQSVTKTTN
+1983 
-1995 CYNEIS
+1995 
-2001 NPITD
+2001 
-2006 NSSITF
+2006 
-2012 TIGTDGNRK
+2012 
-2021 VIGKDENNKVTG
+2021 
-2033 LDETEIEKTTSEKGV
+2033 TEIE
-2048 VTAIKAKTA
+2048 
-2057 AEGYATFTNEARLST
+2057 
-2072 IHIKKV
+2072 
-2078 DADGKTS
+2078 
-2085 LEGAKFTLKKKGT
+2085 
-2098 KAELQNIT
+2098 
-2106 TNKNGEADFIDI
+2106 
-2118 APGTYQITEVQSP
+2118 SP
-2131 KGYTLLANPIEVTLP
+2131 KEYTLLTDSITVTLP
-2146 YTASSTDG
+2146 YTTNSNANSAIESKSAGVTDG
-2154 VSTTATPIKIGNTS
+2154 NIT
-2168 YYYNIT
+2168 YYYGIT

>member
-1 MKKVKDS
+1 
-8 RKRWKQLVTML
+8 ML

-37 EGTQEQVTTAADQ
+37 EGTQEQVTTAAAQ

-79 SAQQDTA
+79 SVQQDTA

-92 ENRST
+92 EKNIENRST

-121 SGGSSTSKVRE
+121 SGGSSTLKVRE

-196 NTQLVESVKAYDLSF
+196 NTQLVDSVKAYDLSF

-295 MVTAAQ
+295 MVTATQ

-409 TDKNKNNYAYTLK
+409 TDKNKNNYVYTLK

-438 FVYPKDVELTDDNY
+438 FVYPKNVELTDDNY

-480 YTQRTPVENVSVLTD
+480 YTQRTPVENVSILTD

-500 AASNNAGSIIAS
+500 AACNNAGSIIAS

-568 YKDGVHYSAQSEN
+568 YKDGVHYSAQSED

-627 ITMVKDTEGN
+627 VTMVKDTEGN

-669 IREYKSND
+669 IREYKSDD
-677 VNVTVTAENE
+677 V
-687 ADLPADAKLVVKPI
+687 K
-701 ELSQKAQENVEQAAI
+701 
-716 KEEKKAIKNIL
+716 
-727 AYDIHFEADGK
+727 
-738 EVQPGATVK
+738 
-747 VSVDVPEIK
+747 
-756 AGANASVFHVDDK
+756 
-769 NKVENMDGDVDKK
+769 
-782 GNVVFETTHFSTY
+782 TY
-795 AIVNKNTTDKIKVTI
+795 VIANKNETEKITVTI
-810 HHYQYGTNN
+810 HHYQSGTNN
-819 TKIYADDKKTLDVGA
+819 KIYADDVKTLDVGA

-844 WYVQEVKLKG
+844 WAVTQVKL
-854 VVQNNTDFNLTS
+854 NNEEQSNTNFDLTG
-866 DSTIDVYYSPKEK
+866 DSTIDVYYSPKNKE
-879 NNIETEV
+879 IETEV

-894 AGQVG
+894 AGQVNN
-899 KNYYSINQTSNYKK
+899 KYYSINQESNYKNNGK
-913 NEKKKLSAG
+913 NKLSAG
-922 TATNQQNYPSYCYSD
+922 TARDDQNYQLYSYN
-937 WKGNLYDSSH
+937 WEGNLYNPNND
-947 EGKNIVKDIVKGLD
+947 GMNTVKGLVKGLD

-981 TVENYFNSPYQKS
+981 TAKDYFDGYNMS

-1001 YNDYKLNFDRK
+1001 YNDYKLNFNRN

-1019 SVEHGQNTTN
+1019 SVKHGQYTKD
-1029 AGSDFFPLDDIDDN
+1029 AGKDFFPLDDN
-1043 ILSYEKTEYNYYNKN
+1043 QLYEETGFKGN
-1058 HNYYFGMRYDVE
+1058 HNYYFGMRYDIE

-1078 PLNYSFTGDD
+1078 PLNYRFTGDD
-1088 DLWVILDGKKVVVD
+1088 DLWVILDGRKVVVD
-1102 LGGIHTAVTETTN
+1102 LGGIHRAVSGDTD
-1115 LWEDLKLDPTSLT
+1115 LWNDLGFPSKSLS

-1180 TTGAALPDAHFT
+1180 TEGTALPDAHFM
-1192 LTNNAT
+1192 LTNNET
-1198 NTHQVAISGADGKV
+1198 KTKQVAISDADGKV
-1212 LFENLAKG
+1212 LFDNLAKG

-1228 PPSGYVASKNN
+1228 SPSGYVVSPNN
-1239 WTVKVTE
+1239 WTVRVTE
-1246 DTTTGKLK
+1246 NTTTGKLK

-1259 GENKCSSTNEEYQ
+1259 GEKECSLTNGKYQ

-1278 EEIIESSM
+1278 EEIIESS
-1286 DYSKTA
+1286 KTA
-1292 KVIDWNKRTYK
+1292 KVKDWDERTYDIT
-1303 IDINASS
+1303 ID
-1310 KATSSSVT
+1310 ATSKVSSTTITTQKPV
-1318 EKTGAAD
+1318 AD
-1325 IMMVFDMS
+1325 IMLVLDVS
-1333 GSMNEDGTKEKVGKF
+1333 GSMGDSINTSETYKFITTNTSSGRNELNPRKTYYLKVGNEYKAMF
-1348 DDVKE
+1348 
-1353 QLDETKVYYYNTS
+1353 YS
-1366 GKTSN
+1366 
-1371 ATRNTYYTNP
+1371 
-1381 MIYIDGA
+1381 
-1388 WKYYNG
+1388 W
-1394 TQWKNPDNENVYK
+1394 WDNEWYVGDKKASEYDENYGIYEKKVGTTTK
-1407 WDSRITALKEA
+1407 LAALQNSVNQ
-1418 AIAFIKD
+1418 FIDD
-1425 TVAKSSTSKIGIAT
+1425 TKKNSPDSKIGITA
-1439 FDGYKISWNNYNTRG
+1439 FSSAGYGDHGKSKELMQVGVGDNANTLKSFVNNLNA
-1454 NLIQSIQ
+1454 
-1461 EVGSQPSKMIKNI
+1461 K
-1474 CKITADGG
+1474 GG
-1482 TSPQEGLKIAQTQLN
+1482 TDPAVGLNKAKTELVN
-1497 SVQNDTLPKNIILFT
+1497 ANDENPKYVILFT
-1512 DGAPSEEGDT
+1512 DGEPTGEGNSWDTDAQKSAEKSAEE
-1522 TATETIIKTLKKEAT
+1522 LKKAGYTVYTIGFDLGEKAKTFLKGDKTTTYPGIASEGCAKEANDAASLNEIFKEIQSEVTNNSDITGAT
-1537 IFTVALG
+1537 IT
-1544 SENNTVPGSDKTNIE
+1544 
-1559 WMKDLATDEKHAFS
+1559 
-1573 ASDSSKLGNIFQ
+1573 
-1585 TINETITQNI
+1585 
-1595 NIENATI
+1595 
-1602 IDVIDPRFVVVNDND
+1602 DVIDPRFVVVKDD
-1617 GDKYGTVI
+1617 GTAI
-1625 TNEDLKGG
+1625 TNEDLKNEN
-1633 KTITLKNGG
+1633 TITLNNGG
-1642 VVSLDENGNQVVTWT
+1642 VVSLDKSGNQVVTWT
-1657 KQTIKHSSSNGTTT
+1657 KQTITHSSSNGTTI

-1685 DFIGGNKIIT
+1685 EYIGGNNIPTNISPASKITTEYGEAI
-1695 NGSESGITLENV
+1695 LQ
-1707 GTVHFE
+1707 
-1713 QPAVNVKL
+1713 QPMVNVKMDL
-1721 LDITH
+1721 VVNNHSEKVFDGERSPYSTDIEDALFNKAAPQGYVTDKDGKKNLVTYEIGSDGKPIKQEDFALTWYKDEACSNDITPVAPYMDANENPRPSSTQSGNYYLKVTYKGSGPATNSSNSNTTISGKVENNKL
-1726 GDKEIT
+1726 GDGNTFLAHNSKDENTSYGEYTIT
-1732 VFLGDKIDPANLLKQ
+1732 VKQGKIIIQKNLLSDSEYFKTKEPNFSFKVTRIKDADGNDLDSNDSNNLVGTFSLTKDNFSNNPLTATISAEELSKLSKGIYQ
-1747 LNEEQPKIIG
+1747 VEEVLPAEGYEFKDGSIDTTEPKCDSVLSENKKIATFAIGYKNCNEAGYREGLEKDQGKVIFTNQRLSSVKII
-1757 FEKDSDGALKNYN
+1757 
-1770 IPESS
+1770 
-1775 CLTPDEISELLNAE
+1775 
-1789 QTNDKQPSI
+1789 
-1798 SKPYSY
+1798 
-1804 GNTQDNVG
+1804 
-1812 EFVYTIEVVRGEKT
+1812 
-1826 SHNTT
+1826 
-1831 TAGVQVEQY
+1831 
-1840 KLHVEYVPYTMTKRE
+1840 
-1855 NDKAPGTLN
+1855 
-1864 KNSGTKLSETDKKAY
+1864 
-1879 DNFYYVNV
+1879 
-1887 VAGKIQLIKKLDD
+1887 
-1900 GIHTPA
+1900 
-1906 PDDDKTFEFNVE
+1906 
-1918 YTAPGGTATELKK
+1918 
-1931 IDLTVKK
+1931 KK
-1938 GEKISGEGTVVYET
+1938 GEENGKDILLPNAKFKIEKET
-1952 TSDLPR
+1952 TANNFSSPNPNGSDYILSTNENGELIFENLSP
-1958 GTYVIKESLNPEY
+1958 GNY
-1971 KLKNIENSITST
+1971 KI
-1983 SEGSQSVTKTTN
+1983 
-1995 CYNEIS
+1995 
-2001 NPITD
+2001 
-2006 NSSITF
+2006 
-2012 TIGTDGNRK
+2012 
-2021 VIGKDENNKVTG
+2021 
-2033 LDETEIEKTTSEKGV
+2033 TEIE
-2048 VTAIKAKTA
+2048 
-2057 AEGYATFTNEARLST
+2057 
-2072 IHIKKV
+2072 
-2078 DADGKTS
+2078 
-2085 LEGAKFTLKKKGT
+2085 
-2098 KAELQNIT
+2098 
-2106 TNKNGEADFIDI
+2106 
-2118 APGTYQITEVQSP
+2118 SP
-2131 KGYTLLANPIEVTLP
+2131 KEYTLLTDSITVTLP
-2146 YTASSTDG
+2146 YTTNSNANSAIESKSAGVTDG
-2154 VSTTATPIKIGNTS
+2154 NIT
-2168 YYYNIT
+2168 YYYGIT

>member
-1 MKKVKDS
+1 
-8 RKRWKQLVTML
+8 
-19 LVTAL
+19 
-24 LVTGTP
+24 
-30 DIVGLAS
+30 
-37 EGTQEQVTTAADQ
+37 
-50 SEGTQ
+50 
-55 AEGQAE
+55 
-61 AAQEEEAIS
+61 
-70 EEPVEQQDT
+70 
-79 SAQQDTA
+79 
-86 AKQENT
+86 
-92 ENRST
+92 
-97 AGTTE
+97 
-102 RSENSQNSH
+102 
-111 EKDKAASGAK
+111 
-121 SGGSSTSKVRE
+121 
-132 TEKNTKKEDK
+132 
-142 DTKTEYTYRGSAIQA
+142 
-157 KVTLKDAEDL
+157 
-167 SDEADLRVKQ
+167 
-177 TTVANKIK
+177 
-185 TQIINKAVGEE
+185 
-196 NTQLVESVKAYDLSF
+196 
-211 ILNGESVTPS
+211 
-221 GSMQVTLANL
+221 
-231 GTKSGQ
+231 
-237 NTLIYQVTDDGQ
+237 
-249 VKNTDAVRTGSDA
+249 

-295 MVTAAQ
+295 MVTATQ

-356 NGSRSYGKHTSTSL
+356 NGSRSYGKHTSTAL

-463 ADAGEKERT
+463 ANAGEKERT

-500 AASNNAGSIIAS
+500 AACNNAGSIITS

-568 YKDGVHYSAQSEN
+568 YKDGVHYSAQSEDK
-581 EEGRVTFNIVKPEG
+581 EGRVTFNIVKPEG

-627 ITMVKDTEGN
+627 VTMVKDTEGN

-669 IREYKSND
+669 IREYKSDD
-677 VNVTVTAENE
+677 V
-687 ADLPADAKLVVKPI
+687 K
-701 ELSQKAQENVEQAAI
+701 
-716 KEEKKAIKNIL
+716 
-727 AYDIHFEADGK
+727 
-738 EVQPGATVK
+738 
-747 VSVDVPEIK
+747 
-756 AGANASVFHVDDK
+756 
-769 NKVENMDGDVDKK
+769 
-782 GNVVFETTHFSTY
+782 TY
-795 AIVNKNTTDKIKVTI
+795 VIANKNETEKITVTI
-810 HHYQYGTNN
+810 HHYQSGTNN
-819 TKIYADDKKTLDVGA
+819 KIYADDVKTLDVGA

-844 WYVQEVKLKG
+844 WAVTQVKL
-854 VVQNNTDFNLTS
+854 NNEEQSNTNFDLTG

-879 NNIETEV
+879 NIETDV

-899 KNYYSINQTSNYKK
+899 NNYYSINQRSNYK
-913 NEKKKLSAG
+913 NNGKKKLSAG

-937 WKGNLYDSSH
+937 WRGNLYDYNN
-947 EGKNIVKDIVKGLD
+947 EGKNIVTGLVKGLG

-981 TVENYFNSPYQKS
+981 TAEDNFYNSNEKS

-1001 YNDYKLNFDRK
+1001 YNDYKLNFNRN

-1019 SVEHGQNTTN
+1019 SVKHGQYTRD
-1029 AGSDFFPLDDIDDN
+1029 AGSDFFPLDEEDRK
-1043 ILSYEKTEYNYYNKN
+1043 LSYEETGFKGN
-1058 HNYYFGMRYDVE
+1058 HNYYFGMRYDIE

-1088 DLWVILDGKKVVVD
+1088 DLWVILDGRKVVVD
-1102 LGGIHTAVTETTN
+1102 LGGIHRAVSGDTN
-1115 LWEDLKLDPTSLT
+1115 LWNDLGFPSKSLS

-1168 QKKTSF
+1168 QKKTKF

-1180 TTGAALPDAHFT
+1180 TEGAALPDAHFT

-1198 NTHQVAISGADGKV
+1198 NTQQVAISGADGKV

-1228 PPSGYVASKNN
+1228 PPSGYVASQNN

-1246 DTTTGKLK
+1246 NTTTGKLE

-1259 GENKCSSTNEEYQ
+1259 GENKCSSTNGEYQ

-1278 EEIIESSM
+1278 EEIIESS
-1286 DYSKTA
+1286 KTA
-1292 KVIDWNKRTYK
+1292 KVKDWDKRTYDIT
-1303 IDINASS
+1303 ID
-1310 KATSSSVT
+1310 ATSKVSSTTITTQKPV
-1318 EKTGAAD
+1318 AD
-1325 IMMVFDMS
+1325 IMLVLDVS
-1333 GSMNEDGTKEKVGKF
+1333 GSMGDSINTSETYKFITTNTSSGRNELNPRKTYYLKVDGVYKEM
-1348 DDVKE
+1348 
-1353 QLDETKVYYYNTS
+1353 YYYRPLFGS
-1366 GKTSN
+1366 GSWYVDGN
-1371 ATRNTYYTNP
+1371 RADDNDYENRE
-1381 MIYIDGA
+1381 IYEKIVGTTTKLAALQNSVNQFIDDT
-1388 WKYYNG
+1388 K
-1394 TQWKNPDNENVYK
+1394 KNSPD
-1407 WDSRITALKEA
+1407 
-1418 AIAFIKD
+1418 
-1425 TVAKSSTSKIGIAT
+1425 SKIGITA
-1439 FDGYKISWNNYNTRG
+1439 FSSSGYGDHGKSKELMQVGVGDNANTLKSFV
-1454 NLIQSIQ
+1454 NKLSA
-1461 EVGSQPSKMIKNI
+1461 E
-1474 CKITADGG
+1474 GG
-1482 TSPQEGLKIAQTQLN
+1482 TDPAVGLNKAKTELVN
-1497 SVQNDTLPKNIILFT
+1497 ANDENPKYVILFT
-1512 DGAPSEEGDT
+1512 DGKPTGGGSEWNT
-1522 TATETIIKTLKKEAT
+1522 TAQTSAETSANELKDAGYTVYTIGFDLDEKSKTFLAGGTYSGKTYPGIASKGCAKEANDAASLNA
-1537 IFTVALG
+1537 IFKEIQ
-1544 SENNTVPGSDKTNIE
+1544 SEVTNNSDITG
-1559 WMKDLATDEKHAFS
+1559 A
-1573 ASDSSKLGNIFQ
+1573 
-1585 TINETITQNI
+1585 TIT
-1595 NIENATI
+1595 
-1602 IDVIDPRFVVVNDND
+1602 DVIDPRFVVVNDND
-1617 GDKYGTVI
+1617 NDGTVI
-1625 TNEDLKGG
+1625 TNEDLKDGP
-1633 KTITLKNGG
+1633 ITLKNGG

-1657 KQTIKHSSSNGTTT
+1657 NQTIKHSSSNGTT

-1721 LDITH
+1721 LDITQ

-1732 VFLGDKIDPANLLKQ
+1732 VFLGDEINPEKLLQQ
-1747 LNEEQPKIIG
+1747 LNKEQPKING
-1757 FEKDSDGALKNYN
+1757 FEKDSNGASKNTYN

-1775 CLTPDEISELLNAE
+1775 RLTTDEISRLLNGT
-1789 QTNDKQPSI
+1789 QTSI

-1812 EFVYTIEVVRGEKT
+1812 KFVYTIEIDNDKKT
-1826 SHNTT
+1826 SHITT

-1840 KLHVEYVPYTMTKRE
+1840 KLHVEYVPYTMNERE
-1855 NDKAPGTLN
+1855 TNKAPGTL
-1864 KNSGTKLSETDKKAY
+1864 STAPGTELSETDKKTS
-1879 DNFYYVNV
+1879 DNYYYVNV
-1887 VAGKIQLIKKLDD
+1887 VAGKIQLIKKLDSK
-1900 GIHTPA
+1900 TPA
-1906 PDDDKTFEFNVE
+1906 PDNDKTFNFNVE
-1918 YTAPGGTATELKK
+1918 YTAPGGTASELKQ
-1931 IDLTVKK
+1931 INLTVDKVT
-1938 GEKISGEGTVVYET
+1938 KISGEEMVVYGT
-1952 TSDLPR
+1952 PDSQQLPR

-1983 SEGSQSVTKTTN
+1983 ISTSEGSQSVTKTTN

-2001 NPITD
+2001 NPIAD
-2006 NSSITF
+2006 DSSITF
-2012 TIGTDGNRK
+2012 TIGTNTEGN
-2021 VIGKDENNKVTG
+2021 VIGKDENGNVTG
-2033 LDETEIEKTTSEKGV
+2033 LNETEIEKTTSEGG

-2057 AEGYATFTNEARLST
+2057 AEGYATFTNEARLSS

-2078 DADGKTS
+2078 DADGTTS

-2098 KAELQNIT
+2098 EAEPQNIT
-2106 TNKNGEADFIDI
+2106 TNKNGEADFTGI
-2118 APGTYQITEVQSP
+2118 APGSYQITEVQSP

-2146 YTASSTDG
+2146 YTASSTD
-2154 VSTTATPIKIGNTS
+2154 VSTTDTPIKIGDTN

>member
-1 MKKVKDS
+1 M
-8 RKRWKQLVTML
+8 
-19 LVTAL
+19 
-24 LVTGTP
+24 TGTP

-37 EGTQEQVTTAADQ
+37 EGTQEQVTTAAAQ

-79 SAQQDTA
+79 SVQQDTA

-92 ENRST
+92 EKNIENRST

-121 SGGSSTSKVRE
+121 SGGSSTLKVRE

-196 NTQLVESVKAYDLSF
+196 NTQLVDSVKAYDLSF

-295 MVTAAQ
+295 MVTATQ

-409 TDKNKNNYAYTLK
+409 TDKNKNNYVYTLK

-438 FVYPKDVELTDDNY
+438 FVYPKNVELTDDNY

-480 YTQRTPVENVSVLTD
+480 YTQRTPVENVSILTD

-500 AASNNAGSIIAS
+500 AACNNAGSIIAS

-568 YKDGVHYSAQSEN
+568 YKDGVHYSAQSED

-627 ITMVKDTEGN
+627 VTMVKDTEGN

-669 IREYKSND
+669 IREYKSDD
-677 VNVTVTAENE
+677 V
-687 ADLPADAKLVVKPI
+687 K
-701 ELSQKAQENVEQAAI
+701 
-716 KEEKKAIKNIL
+716 
-727 AYDIHFEADGK
+727 
-738 EVQPGATVK
+738 
-747 VSVDVPEIK
+747 
-756 AGANASVFHVDDK
+756 
-769 NKVENMDGDVDKK
+769 
-782 GNVVFETTHFSTY
+782 TY
-795 AIVNKNTTDKIKVTI
+795 VIANKNETEKITVTI
-810 HHYQYGTNN
+810 HHYQSGTNN
-819 TKIYADDKKTLDVGA
+819 KIYADDVKTLDVGA

-844 WYVQEVKLKG
+844 WAVTQVKL
-854 VVQNNTDFNLTS
+854 NNEEQSNTNFDLTG
-866 DSTIDVYYSPKEK
+866 DSTIDVYYSPKNKE
-879 NNIETEV
+879 IETEV

-894 AGQVG
+894 AGQVNN
-899 KNYYSINQTSNYKK
+899 KYYSINQESNYKNNGK
-913 NEKKKLSAG
+913 NKLSAG
-922 TATNQQNYPSYCYSD
+922 TARDDQNYQLYSYN
-937 WKGNLYDSSH
+937 WEGNLYNPNND
-947 EGKNIVKDIVKGLD
+947 GMNTVKGLVKGLD

-981 TVENYFNSPYQKS
+981 TAKDYFDGYNMS

-1001 YNDYKLNFDRK
+1001 YNDYKLNFNRN

-1019 SVEHGQNTTN
+1019 SVKHGQYTKD
-1029 AGSDFFPLDDIDDN
+1029 AGKDFFPLDDN
-1043 ILSYEKTEYNYYNKN
+1043 QLYEETGFKGN
-1058 HNYYFGMRYDVE
+1058 HNYYFGMRYDIE

-1078 PLNYSFTGDD
+1078 PLNYRFTGDD
-1088 DLWVILDGKKVVVD
+1088 DLWVILDGRKVVVD
-1102 LGGIHTAVTETTN
+1102 LGGIHRAVSGDTD
-1115 LWEDLKLDPTSLT
+1115 LWNDLGFPSKSLS

-1180 TTGAALPDAHFT
+1180 TEGTALPDAHFM
-1192 LTNNAT
+1192 LTNNET
-1198 NTHQVAISGADGKV
+1198 KTKQVAISDADGKV
-1212 LFENLAKG
+1212 LFDNLAKG

-1228 PPSGYVASKNN
+1228 SPSGYVVSPNN
-1239 WTVKVTE
+1239 WTVRVTE
-1246 DTTTGKLK
+1246 NTTTGKLK

-1259 GENKCSSTNEEYQ
+1259 GEKECSLTNGKYQ

-1278 EEIIESSM
+1278 EEIIESS
-1286 DYSKTA
+1286 KTA
-1292 KVIDWNKRTYK
+1292 KVKDWDERTYDIT
-1303 IDINASS
+1303 ID
-1310 KATSSSVT
+1310 ATSKVSSTTITTQKPV
-1318 EKTGAAD
+1318 AD
-1325 IMMVFDMS
+1325 IMLVLDVS
-1333 GSMNEDGTKEKVGKF
+1333 GSMGDSINTSETYKFITTNTSSGRNELNPRKTYYLKVGNEYKAMF
-1348 DDVKE
+1348 
-1353 QLDETKVYYYNTS
+1353 YS
-1366 GKTSN
+1366 
-1371 ATRNTYYTNP
+1371 
-1381 MIYIDGA
+1381 
-1388 WKYYNG
+1388 W
-1394 TQWKNPDNENVYK
+1394 WDNEWYVGDKKASEYDENYGIYEKKVGTTTK
-1407 WDSRITALKEA
+1407 LAALQNSVNQ
-1418 AIAFIKD
+1418 FIDD
-1425 TVAKSSTSKIGIAT
+1425 TKKNSPDSKIGITA
-1439 FDGYKISWNNYNTRG
+1439 FSSAGYGDHGKSKELMQVGVGDNANTLKSFVNNLNA
-1454 NLIQSIQ
+1454 
-1461 EVGSQPSKMIKNI
+1461 K
-1474 CKITADGG
+1474 GG
-1482 TSPQEGLKIAQTQLN
+1482 TDPAVGLNKAKTELVN
-1497 SVQNDTLPKNIILFT
+1497 ANDENPKYVILFT
-1512 DGAPSEEGDT
+1512 DGEPTGEGNSWDTDAQKSAEKSAEE
-1522 TATETIIKTLKKEAT
+1522 LKKAGYTVYTIGFDLGEKAKTFLKGDKTTTYPGIASEGCAKEANDAASLNEIFKEIQSEVTNNSDITGAT
-1537 IFTVALG
+1537 IT
-1544 SENNTVPGSDKTNIE
+1544 
-1559 WMKDLATDEKHAFS
+1559 
-1573 ASDSSKLGNIFQ
+1573 
-1585 TINETITQNI
+1585 
-1595 NIENATI
+1595 
-1602 IDVIDPRFVVVNDND
+1602 DVIDPRFVVVKDD
-1617 GDKYGTVI
+1617 GTAI
-1625 TNEDLKGG
+1625 TNEDLKNEN
-1633 KTITLKNGG
+1633 TITLNNGG
-1642 VVSLDENGNQVVTWT
+1642 VVSLDKSGNQVVTWT
-1657 KQTIKHSSSNGTTT
+1657 KQTITHSSSNGTTI

-1685 DFIGGNKIIT
+1685 EYIGGNNIPTNISPASKITTEYGEAI
-1695 NGSESGITLENV
+1695 LQ
-1707 GTVHFE
+1707 
-1713 QPAVNVKL
+1713 QPMVNVKMDL
-1721 LDITH
+1721 VVNNHSEKVFDGERSPYSTDIEDALFNKAAPQGYVTDKDGKKNLVTYEIGSDGKPIKQEDFALTWYKDEACSNDITPVAPYMDANENPRPSSTQSGNYYLKVTYKGSGPATNSSNSNTTISGKVENNKL
-1726 GDKEIT
+1726 GDGNTFLAHNSKDENTSYGEYTIT
-1732 VFLGDKIDPANLLKQ
+1732 VKQGKIIIQKNLLSDSEYFKTKEPNFSFKVTRIKDADGNDLDSNDSNNLVGTFSLTKDNFSNNPLTATISAEELSKLSKGIYQ
-1747 LNEEQPKIIG
+1747 VEEVLPAEGYEFKDGSIDTTEPKCDSVLSENKKIATFAIGYKNCNEAGYREGLEKDQGKVIFTNQRLSSVKII
-1757 FEKDSDGALKNYN
+1757 
-1770 IPESS
+1770 
-1775 CLTPDEISELLNAE
+1775 
-1789 QTNDKQPSI
+1789 
-1798 SKPYSY
+1798 
-1804 GNTQDNVG
+1804 
-1812 EFVYTIEVVRGEKT
+1812 
-1826 SHNTT
+1826 
-1831 TAGVQVEQY
+1831 
-1840 KLHVEYVPYTMTKRE
+1840 
-1855 NDKAPGTLN
+1855 
-1864 KNSGTKLSETDKKAY
+1864 
-1879 DNFYYVNV
+1879 
-1887 VAGKIQLIKKLDD
+1887 
-1900 GIHTPA
+1900 
-1906 PDDDKTFEFNVE
+1906 
-1918 YTAPGGTATELKK
+1918 
-1931 IDLTVKK
+1931 KK
-1938 GEKISGEGTVVYET
+1938 GEENGKDILLPNAKFKIEKET
-1952 TSDLPR
+1952 TANNFSSPNPNGSDYILSTNENGELIFENLSP
-1958 GTYVIKESLNPEY
+1958 GNY
-1971 KLKNIENSITST
+1971 KI
-1983 SEGSQSVTKTTN
+1983 
-1995 CYNEIS
+1995 
-2001 NPITD
+2001 
-2006 NSSITF
+2006 
-2012 TIGTDGNRK
+2012 
-2021 VIGKDENNKVTG
+2021 
-2033 LDETEIEKTTSEKGV
+2033 TEIE
-2048 VTAIKAKTA
+2048 
-2057 AEGYATFTNEARLST
+2057 
-2072 IHIKKV
+2072 
-2078 DADGKTS
+2078 
-2085 LEGAKFTLKKKGT
+2085 
-2098 KAELQNIT
+2098 
-2106 TNKNGEADFIDI
+2106 
-2118 APGTYQITEVQSP
+2118 SP
-2131 KGYTLLANPIEVTLP
+2131 KEYTLLTDSITVTLP
-2146 YTASSTDG
+2146 YTTNSNANSAIESKSAGVTDG
-2154 VSTTATPIKIGNTS
+2154 NIT
-2168 YYYNIT
+2168 YYYGIT

>member
-61 AAQEEEAIS
+61 AAQEKEAIS

-92 ENRST
+92 EKNIENRST

-132 TEKNTKKEDK
+132 TEKNTNNNDK

-196 NTQLVESVKAYDLSF
+196 NTQLVDSVKAYDLSF
-211 ILNGESVTPS
+211 ILNGKSVDPS

-349 DNDSQIW
+349 ENDSQIW

-393 AGKDTTITRI
+393 VGKDTTITRI

-500 AASNNAGSIIAS
+500 AACNNAGSIIAS

-568 YKDGVHYSAQSEN
+568 YKDGVHYSAQSED

-627 ITMVKDTEGN
+627 VTMVKDTEGN

-677 VNVTVTAENE
+677 V
-687 ADLPADAKLVVKPI
+687 K
-701 ELSQKAQENVEQAAI
+701 
-716 KEEKKAIKNIL
+716 
-727 AYDIHFEADGK
+727 
-738 EVQPGATVK
+738 
-747 VSVDVPEIK
+747 
-756 AGANASVFHVDDK
+756 
-769 NKVENMDGDVDKK
+769 
-782 GNVVFETTHFSTY
+782 TY
-795 AIVNKNTTDKIKVTI
+795 VIVNKNKTKEITVTI
-810 HHYQYGTNN
+810 HHYQSGTNN
-819 TKIYADDKKTLDVGA
+819 KIYADDEKTLDVGA

-844 WYVQEVKLKG
+844 WAVTQVKLNG
-854 VVQNNTDFNLTS
+854 EEQSNTNFDLTS
-866 DSTIDVYYSPKEK
+866 NSTIDVYYSPKNKE
-879 NNIETEV
+879 IETEV

-894 AGQVG
+894 AGQVNN
-899 KNYYSINQTSNYKK
+899 KYYSINQESNYKNNGK
-913 NEKKKLSAG
+913 NKLSAG
-922 TATNQQNYPSYCYSD
+922 TARDNQNYQLYSYN
-937 WKGNLYDSSH
+937 WEGNLYNPNND
-947 EGKNIVKDIVKGLD
+947 GKNTVKGLVKGLD

-981 TVENYFNSPYQKS
+981 TAKDYFDGYNMS

-1001 YNDYKLNFDRK
+1001 YNDYKLNFNQN

-1019 SVEHGQNTTN
+1019 SVKRGQNTTWAGD
-1029 AGSDFFPLDDIDDN
+1029 AGSNFLGSNFFPLDDN
-1043 ILSYEKTEYNYYNKN
+1043 KLSYEETGFKGN
-1058 HNYYFGMRYDVE
+1058 HNYYFGMRYDIE

-1078 PLNYSFTGDD
+1078 PLNYRFTGDD
-1088 DLWVILDGKKVVVD
+1088 DLWVILDGRKVVVD
-1102 LGGIHTAVTETTN
+1102 LGGIHRAVSGDTN
-1115 LWEDLKLDPTSLT
+1115 LWNDLGFPSKSLS

-1168 QKKTSF
+1168 QKKTKF

-1180 TTGAALPDAHFT
+1180 TEGTALPDAHFT

-1198 NTHQVAISGADGKV
+1198 KTQQVAISGADGKV
-1212 LFENLAKG
+1212 SFDNLAKG

-1228 PPSGYVASKNN
+1228 SPSGYVASKNN
-1239 WTVKVTE
+1239 WTVRVTE
-1246 DTTTGKLK
+1246 NTTTGKLK

-1259 GENKCSSTNEEYQ
+1259 GENKCSSTNGEYQ
-1272 ISNQKP
+1272 ISNLTP
-1278 EEIIESSM
+1278 EEIMEC
-1286 DYSKTA
+1286 SKTA
-1292 KVIDWNKRTYK
+1292 KVKDWDERTYDIT
-1303 IDINASS
+1303 ID
-1310 KATSSSVT
+1310 ATSKVSSTTITTQKPV
-1318 EKTGAAD
+1318 AD
-1325 IMMVFDMS
+1325 IMLVLDVS
-1333 GSMNEDGTKEKVGKF
+1333 GSMGDSINTSETYKLKTKNTSSERKKLDPGKTYYLKVGNEYKAMS
-1348 DDVKE
+1348 
-1353 QLDETKVYYYNTS
+1353 YS
-1366 GKTSN
+1366 
-1371 ATRNTYYTNP
+1371 
-1381 MIYIDGA
+1381 
-1388 WKYYNG
+1388 W
-1394 TQWKNPDNENVYK
+1394 WDNEWYVGDKKASEYDENYGIYEKKVGTTTK
-1407 WDSRITALKEA
+1407 LAALQNSVNQ
-1418 AIAFIKD
+1418 FIDD
-1425 TVAKSSTSKIGIAT
+1425 TKKNSPDSKIGITA
-1439 FDGYKISWNNYNTRG
+1439 FSSAGYGDHGKSKELMQVGVGDNANTLKSFVNNLNA
-1454 NLIQSIQ
+1454 
-1461 EVGSQPSKMIKNI
+1461 K
-1474 CKITADGG
+1474 GG
-1482 TSPQEGLKIAQTQLN
+1482 TDPAVGLNKAKTELVN
-1497 SVQNDTLPKNIILFT
+1497 ANDENPKYVILFT
-1512 DGAPSEEGDT
+1512 DGKPTGGGSEWNT
-1522 TATETIIKTLKKEAT
+1522 TAQTSAEKSAEELKKAGYTVYTIGFDLDKKSTTFLAGGEYSGKTYPGIASKGCAKEANDAASLNAIFKEIQSEVTNNSDITGAT
-1537 IFTVALG
+1537 IT
-1544 SENNTVPGSDKTNIE
+1544 
-1559 WMKDLATDEKHAFS
+1559 
-1573 ASDSSKLGNIFQ
+1573 
-1585 TINETITQNI
+1585 
-1595 NIENATI
+1595 
-1602 IDVIDPRFVVVNDND
+1602 DVIDPRFVVVNDND
-1617 GDKYGTVI
+1617 GDNYGTVI

-1657 KQTIKHSSSNGTTT
+1657 DQTIPNKNKDGNKK
-1671 TPGWSNTIT
+1671 WSNTIT

-1721 LDITH
+1721 LDITQ
-1726 GDKEIT
+1726 DNKEIT
-1732 VFLGDKIDPANLLKQ
+1732 VFLGDEIDPANLLEQ
-1747 LNEEQPKIIG
+1747 LNEEQPKING
-1757 FEKDSDGALKNYN
+1757 FEKDSNGASKNTYN

-1775 CLTPDEISELLNAE
+1775 CLTADEISKLLNG
-1789 QTNDKQPSI
+1789 TKTSI

-1812 EFVYTIEVVRGEKT
+1812 KFVYTIGVDNDKKT

-1831 TAGVQVEQY
+1831 TVGVQVEQY
-1840 KLHVEYVPYTMTKRE
+1840 NLHVEYVPYTMNERE
-1855 NDKAPGTLN
+1855 TNKAPGTL
-1864 KNSGTKLSETDKKAY
+1864 STAPGTELLGTDKKTS
-1879 DNFYYVNV
+1879 DNYYYVNV
-1887 VAGKIQLIKKLDD
+1887 VAGKIQLIKKLDSD
-1900 GIHTPA
+1900 TPA
-1906 PDDDKTFEFNVE
+1906 PDSDKTFKFNVE
-1918 YTAPGGTATELKK
+1918 YTAPGRTASELKQINLIVDK
-1931 IDLTVKK
+1931 VT
-1938 GEKISGEGTVVYET
+1938 KISGEEMVVYGT
-1952 TSDLPR
+1952 PDSQQLPR

-1983 SEGSQSVTKTTN
+1983 TSTSEGSQSVTKTTN

-2006 NSSITF
+2006 ASSITF
-2012 TIGTDGNRK
+2012 MIGTDGNRK
-2021 VIGKDENNKVTG
+2021 VIGKDENGNVIG
-2033 LDETEIEKTTSEKGV
+2033 LDETEIEKTTSKEGV
-2048 VTAIKAKTA
+2048 VTAIKATTA

-2085 LEGAKFTLKKKGT
+2085 LEGAMFTLKKKGT
-2098 KAELQNIT
+2098 EAEPQNIT
-2106 TNKNGEADFIDI
+2106 TNENGEADFTGI
-2118 APGTYQITEVQSP
+2118 APGSYQITEVQSP

-2146 YTASSTDG
+2146 YTASSTD
-2154 VSTTATPIKIGNTS
+2154 VSTTDTPITIDGTS

>member
-1 MKKVKDS
+1 
-8 RKRWKQLVTML
+8 
-19 LVTAL
+19 
-24 LVTGTP
+24 
-30 DIVGLAS
+30 
-37 EGTQEQVTTAADQ
+37 
-50 SEGTQ
+50 
-55 AEGQAE
+55 
-61 AAQEEEAIS
+61 
-70 EEPVEQQDT
+70 
-79 SAQQDTA
+79 
-86 AKQENT
+86 
-92 ENRST
+92 
-97 AGTTE
+97 
-102 RSENSQNSH
+102 
-111 EKDKAASGAK
+111 
-121 SGGSSTSKVRE
+121 
-132 TEKNTKKEDK
+132 
-142 DTKTEYTYRGSAIQA
+142 
-157 KVTLKDAEDL
+157 
-167 SDEADLRVKQ
+167 
-177 TTVANKIK
+177 
-185 TQIINKAVGEE
+185 
-196 NTQLVESVKAYDLSF
+196 
-211 ILNGESVTPS
+211 
-221 GSMQVTLANL
+221 MQVTLANL

-262 MQFAAKSLCTY
+262 MQFVAKSLCTY

-500 AASNNAGSIIAS
+500 AACNNAGSIITS

-627 ITMVKDTEGN
+627 VTMVKDTEGN

-650 SAKTDEADST
+650 SAKTDEADNT

-669 IREYKSND
+669 IREYKSDD

-769 NKVENMDGDVDKK
+769 NKVENMDGEVDKK
-782 GNVVFETTHFSTY
+782 GNVVFETTHFSQY
-795 AIVNKNTTDKIKVTI
+795 VIVNRSQTNKIKVTI

-819 TKIYADDKKTLDVGA
+819 KIYADDVKTLDVGA

-844 WYVQEVKLKG
+844 WVVEQVILNGAVQS
-854 VVQNNTDFNLTS
+854 NTDFNLTS
-866 DSTIDVYYSPKEK
+866 DSTIDVYYYPTSKP
-879 NNIETEV
+879 IETEV

-894 AGQVG
+894 AGQV
-899 KNYYSINQTSNYKK
+899 N
-913 NEKKKLSAG
+913 
-922 TATNQQNYPSYCYSD
+922 
-937 WKGNLYDSSH
+937 
-947 EGKNIVKDIVKGLD
+947 
-961 TDGNV
+961 
-966 EFNYDEPGFFVNSDL
+966 
-981 TVENYFNSPYQKS
+981 
-994 TRYLRKY
+994 
-1001 YNDYKLNFDRK
+1001 
-1012 GDTYTLK
+1012 
-1019 SVEHGQNTTN
+1019 
-1029 AGSDFFPLDDIDDN
+1029 
-1043 ILSYEKTEYNYYNKN
+1043 
-1058 HNYYFGMRYDVE
+1058 
-1070 FTIGDYVG
+1070 
-1078 PLNYSFTGDD
+1078 
-1088 DLWVILDGKKVVVD
+1088 
-1102 LGGIHTAVTETTN
+1102 
-1115 LWEDLKLDPTSLT
+1115 
-1128 EEQKSQKH
+1128 
-1136 TLTILY
+1136 
-1142 MERGGGESNCNM
+1142 
-1154 EFTLPSARVITVDE
+1154 
-1168 QKKTSF
+1168 
-1174 EFEKVN
+1174 
-1180 TTGAALPDAHFT
+1180 
-1192 LTNNAT
+1192 
-1198 NTHQVAISGADGKV
+1198 
-1212 LFENLAKG
+1212 
-1220 EYTLKETV
+1220 
-1228 PPSGYVASKNN
+1228 
-1239 WTVKVTE
+1239 
-1246 DTTTGKLK
+1246 
-1254 ATLYL
+1254 
-1259 GENKCSSTNEEYQ
+1259 
-1272 ISNQKP
+1272 
-1278 EEIIESSM
+1278 SSM

-1292 KVIDWNKRTYK
+1292 TVIDWDKRTYK

-1353 QLDETKVYYYNTS
+1353 KLDKTKVYYYNTS
-1366 GKTSN
+1366 GETSN
-1371 ATRNTYYTNP
+1371 VTGNTYYTNP

-1388 WKYYNG
+1388 WRYYNG
-1394 TQWKNPDNENVYK
+1394 SEWKEPTNRDVRTRYGWPPSYDYGQVSTWN
-1407 WDSRITALKEA
+1407 SRITALKEA

-1425 TVAKSSTSKIGIAT
+1425 TAKKSPKSKIGIAT
-1439 FDGYKISWNNYNTRG
+1439 FDGYETGSGWNTSYFTRG

-1461 EVGSQPSKMIKNI
+1461 EVGSQPSEMIKNI

-1482 TSPQEGLKIAQTQLN
+1482 TSPQKGLEKAKEQLN
-1497 SVQNDTLPKNIILFT
+1497 SEAVKDDKLPKNIILFT
-1512 DGAPSEEGDT
+1512 DGVPSYEDDT
-1522 TATETIIKTLKKEAT
+1522 EKTETIIGTLKNEAT
-1537 IFTVALG
+1537 IFTVAL
-1544 SENNTVPGSDKTNIE
+1544 SSNNEEVPGSDKTNVE
-1559 WMKDLATDEKHAFS
+1559 WMKGLATDEKHAFS
-1573 ASDSSKLGNIFQ
+1573 VSDSSELGNIFQ

-1602 IDVIDPRFVVVNDND
+1602 TDVIDPRFVVVNDND

-1775 CLTPDEISELLNAE
+1775 RLKPSEISKLLNAE

-1812 EFVYTIEVVRGEKT
+1812 EFVYTIEVDNDKKT

-1831 TAGVQVEQY
+1831 TAGVKVEQY
-1840 KLHVEYVPYTMTKRE
+1840 KLHVEYVPYTMYER
-1855 NDKAPGTLN
+1855 NNNNAPGTL
-1864 KNSGTKLSETDKKAY
+1864 STAPGTAETDEKIS
-1879 DNFYYVNV
+1879 DNYYYVNV

-1900 GIHTPA
+1900 DISTPA

-1931 IDLTVKK
+1931 INLTVDKVT
-1938 GEKISGEGTVVYET
+1938 KISGEEMVVYG
-1952 TSDLPR
+1952 TSDSQQLPR

-1971 KLKNIENSITST
+1971 ELKNIENSITST
-1983 SEGSQSVTKTTN
+1983 SEGSKTTN
-1995 CYNEIS
+1995 CYNEIIS

-2012 TIGTDGNRK
+2012 TIGTDGNGK
-2021 VIGKDENNKVTG
+2021 VIGKDEKGNVTG
-2033 LDETEIEKTTSEKGV
+2033 LDETEIEKITKEGV
-2048 VTAIKAKTA
+2048 VPA

-2085 LEGAKFTLKKKGT
+2085 LEGAMFTLKKKGT
-2098 KAELQNIT
+2098 EAELQNIT
-2106 TNKNGEADFIDI
+2106 TDKNGEADFTRI

-2146 YTASSTDG
+2146 YTASSTDD
-2154 VSTTATPIKIGNTS
+2154 VSTTATPIKIDGTN

>member
-70 EEPVEQQDT
+70 EEPVDQQDT

-86 AKQENT
+86 AKQENI

-196 NTQLVESVKAYDLSF
+196 NTQLVDSVRAYDLSF

-500 AASNNAGSIIAS
+500 AACNNAGSIITS

-536 KLVKEKKEKTQFTF
+536 KLVKEKKEKVQFTF

-627 ITMVKDTEGN
+627 VTMVKDTEGN

-669 IREYKSND
+669 IREYKSDD

-795 AIVNKNTTDKIKVTI
+795 AIVNKSTTDKIKVTI
-810 HHYQYGTNN
+810 HHYQSGTDN
-819 TKIYADDKKTLDVGA
+819 KIYADDVKTLDVGA

-844 WYVQEVKLKG
+844 WDVKQVKLNG
-854 VVQNNTDFNLTS
+854 VVQSNTDFDLTS
-866 DSTIDVYYSPKEK
+866 DSTIDVYYSPTSKE
-879 NNIETEV
+879 IETEV

-894 AGQVG
+894 AGQVND
-899 KNYYSINQTSNYKK
+899 KYYSINQTSNYKNNGK
-913 NEKKKLSAG
+913 NKLSAG
-922 TATNQQNYPSYCYSD
+922 TAGDNQNYPLYSYN
-937 WKGNLYDSSH
+937 WEGNIYNRDN
-947 EGKNIVKDIVKGLD
+947 EGKNIVKELVKGLG

-981 TVENYFNSPYQKS
+981 TAKDYFDRYHSKS

-1001 YNDYKLNFDRK
+1001 HNDYKLNFSQN

-1019 SVEHGQNTTN
+1019 SVKHGQNTTK
-1029 AGSDFFPLDDIDDN
+1029 AGSNFFPLDDN
-1043 ILSYEKTEYNYYNKN
+1043 RLSYENTYYTNT
-1058 HNYYFGMRYDVE
+1058 HNYYFGMRYDIE

-1102 LGGIHTAVTETTN
+1102 LGGIHAAVKGTTN
-1115 LWEDLKLDPTSLT
+1115 LWKDLGLNPTSLS

-1142 MERGGGESNCNM
+1142 MERGGNESNCNM
-1154 EFTLPSARVITVDE
+1154 EFTLPSARVITVNE

-1198 NTHQVAISGADGKV
+1198 NTQQVATSGADGKV

-1228 PPSGYVASKNN
+1228 PPSGYVASPNN

-1246 DTTTGKLK
+1246 NTTTGKLE

-1259 GENKCSSTNEEYQ
+1259 GENKCSSTNEKYQ

-1278 EEIIESSM
+1278 EEIIQSSM

-1292 KVIDWNKRTYK
+1292 KVIDWDKRTYK

-1333 GSMNEDGTKEKVGKF
+1333 GSMNEEGTIGNQRKF
-1348 DDVKE
+1348 DDIKE
-1353 QLDETKVYYYNTS
+1353 QLDKTKVYYYNTKEKTSTAS
-1366 GKTSN
+1366 GK
-1371 ATRNTYYTNP
+1371 TYYTNP

-1394 TQWKNPDNENVYK
+1394 NGWKEPTSSDVYGYGGDDYGQVST
-1407 WDSRITALKEA
+1407 WNSRITALKEA

-1425 TVAKSSTSKIGIAT
+1425 TAKKSPESKIGIAT
-1439 FDGYKISWNNYNTRG
+1439 FDGYATGSSWNPSYFTRG

-1461 EVGSQPSKMIKNI
+1461 AVGSQPSEMIKNI

-1482 TSPQEGLKIAQTQLN
+1482 TSPQEGLEIAQTQLN
-1497 SVQNDTLPKNIILFT
+1497 SVKDDTLPKNIILFT
-1512 DGAPSEEGDT
+1512 DGAPSYENDT
-1522 TATETIIKTLKKEAT
+1522 KETETIIGTLKNEAT

-1544 SENNTVPGSDKTNIE
+1544 SENKKVPGSTKKNIE

-1573 ASDSSKLGNIFQ
+1573 VSNSSELGNIFQ
-1585 TINETITQNI
+1585 TINETITKNI
-1595 NIENATI
+1595 DIENATI
-1602 IDVIDPRFVVVNDND
+1602 IDVIDPRFVILDHNGNPITVD
-1617 GDKYGTVI
+1617 GTELENHGIVGTVKFQPDKRDEKGNI
-1625 TNEDLKGG
+1625 TEKGYQY
-1633 KTITLKNGG
+1633 IIW
-1642 VVSLDENGNQVVTWT
+1642 E
-1657 KQTIKHSSSNGTTT
+1657 KQTIKHSSKNGTTT
-1671 TPGWSNTIT
+1671 TPGWSNSIT

-1685 DFIGGNKIIT
+1685 EYIGGNNIPTNISPASKIIT
-1695 NGSESGITLENV
+1695 GYGEAILP
-1707 GTVHFE
+1707 
-1713 QPAVNVKL
+1713 QPKVNVKADL
-1721 LDITH
+1721 LVNNTERTI
-1726 GDKEIT
+1726 
-1732 VFLGDKIDPANLLKQ
+1732 FLGENTPYSDVLLKELFDTDNPQ
-1747 LNEEQPKIIG
+1747 G
-1757 FEKDSDGALKNYN
+1757 YVDGVLK
-1770 IPESS
+1770 
-1775 CLTPDEISELLNAE
+1775 
-1789 QTNDKQPSI
+1789 
-1798 SKPYSY
+1798 
-1804 GNTQDNVG
+1804 
-1812 EFVYTIEVVRGEKT
+1812 
-1826 SHNTT
+1826 
-1831 TAGVQVEQY
+1831 
-1840 KLHVEYVPYTMTKRE
+1840 PYTMGSDGKAIKPENFSIQWYSDTECKKPLPLPLDQIRKDKPDSTKE
-1855 NDKAPGTLN
+1855 YYLKVTYDKIGEASEESNTNTTITTIKDGKPTDTVHSND
-1864 KNSGTKLSETDKKAY
+1864 
-1879 DNFYYVNV
+1879 
-1887 VAGKIQLIKKLDD
+1887 
-1900 GIHTPA
+1900 
-1906 PDDDKTFEFNVE
+1906 
-1918 YTAPGGTATELKK
+1918 
-1931 IDLTVKK
+1931 
-1938 GEKISGEGTVVYET
+1938 EKISAHNSADDKARTYGVYKVNVKTGTIDITKKLLSDVDYV
-1952 TSDLPR
+1952 TSNNASFNFI
-1958 GTYVIKESLNPEY
+1958 VQKIK
-1971 KLKNIENSITST
+1971 
-1983 SEGSQSVTKTTN
+1983 
-1995 CYNEIS
+1995 
-2001 NPITD
+2001 
-2006 NSSITF
+2006 
-2012 TIGTDGNRK
+2012 
-2021 VIGKDENNKVTG
+2021 
-2033 LDETEIEKTTSEKGV
+2033 
-2048 VTAIKAKTA
+2048 
-2057 AEGYATFTNEARLST
+2057 
-2072 IHIKKV
+2072 
-2078 DADGKTS
+2078 DADGKAILPAENIGQYSISFDVKDGKVIAQKLTKK
-2085 LEGAKFTLKKKGT
+2085 EGSADLTKLPKGMYTVTEDLSSETKYEFKDGKILSNGTTCEYKLSGDYKIATFAIGYKNYNTAGDGEGLDNDQGKVIFTNQRLSSIQINKIGEKDEEGKDKPLQGARFEIAKKDKDSNNYVKVLNVGGNNVNYIETGANG
-2098 KAELQNIT
+2098 KASFNNLPE
-2106 TNKNGEADFIDI
+2106 GD
-2118 APGTYQITEVQSP
+2118 YQITEIQSP
-2131 KGYTLLANPIEVTLP
+2131 AGYTLLANPIEVSLP
-2146 YTASSTDG
+2146 YVITDSSKTDI
-2154 VSTTATPIKIGNTS
+2154 VPTDNKKVNYNDVDH
-2168 YYYNIT
+2168 YYEIT

>member
-70 EEPVEQQDT
+70 EEPVDQQDT

-86 AKQENT
+86 AKQENI

-409 TDKNKNNYAYTLK
+409 TDKNKNNYAYALK

-500 AASNNAGSIIAS
+500 AACNNAGSIIAS

-627 ITMVKDTEGN
+627 VTMVKDTEGN

-650 SAKTDEADST
+650 SAKTDEADNT

-669 IREYKSND
+669 IREYKSDD

-769 NKVENMDGDVDKK
+769 NKVENMDGEVDKK
-782 GNVVFETTHFSTY
+782 GNVVFETTHFSQY
-795 AIVNKNTTDKIKVTI
+795 VIVNRSQTNKIKVTI

-819 TKIYADDKKTLDVGA
+819 KIYADDVKTLDVGA

-844 WYVQEVKLKG
+844 WVVEQVILNGAVQS
-854 VVQNNTDFNLTS
+854 NTDFNLTS
-866 DSTIDVYYSPKEK
+866 DSTIDVYYYPTSKP
-879 NNIETEV
+879 IETEV

-894 AGQVG
+894 AGQV
-899 KNYYSINQTSNYKK
+899 N
-913 NEKKKLSAG
+913 
-922 TATNQQNYPSYCYSD
+922 
-937 WKGNLYDSSH
+937 
-947 EGKNIVKDIVKGLD
+947 
-961 TDGNV
+961 
-966 EFNYDEPGFFVNSDL
+966 
-981 TVENYFNSPYQKS
+981 
-994 TRYLRKY
+994 
-1001 YNDYKLNFDRK
+1001 
-1012 GDTYTLK
+1012 
-1019 SVEHGQNTTN
+1019 
-1029 AGSDFFPLDDIDDN
+1029 
-1043 ILSYEKTEYNYYNKN
+1043 
-1058 HNYYFGMRYDVE
+1058 
-1070 FTIGDYVG
+1070 
-1078 PLNYSFTGDD
+1078 
-1088 DLWVILDGKKVVVD
+1088 
-1102 LGGIHTAVTETTN
+1102 
-1115 LWEDLKLDPTSLT
+1115 
-1128 EEQKSQKH
+1128 
-1136 TLTILY
+1136 
-1142 MERGGGESNCNM
+1142 
-1154 EFTLPSARVITVDE
+1154 
-1168 QKKTSF
+1168 
-1174 EFEKVN
+1174 
-1180 TTGAALPDAHFT
+1180 
-1192 LTNNAT
+1192 
-1198 NTHQVAISGADGKV
+1198 
-1212 LFENLAKG
+1212 
-1220 EYTLKETV
+1220 
-1228 PPSGYVASKNN
+1228 
-1239 WTVKVTE
+1239 
-1246 DTTTGKLK
+1246 
-1254 ATLYL
+1254 
-1259 GENKCSSTNEEYQ
+1259 
-1272 ISNQKP
+1272 
-1278 EEIIESSM
+1278 SSM

-1292 KVIDWNKRTYK
+1292 TVIDWDKRTYK

-1353 QLDETKVYYYNTS
+1353 KLDKTKVYYYNTS
-1366 GKTSN
+1366 GETSN
-1371 ATRNTYYTNP
+1371 VTGNTYYTNP

-1388 WKYYNG
+1388 WRYYNG
-1394 TQWKNPDNENVYK
+1394 SEWKEPTNRDVRTRYGWPPSYDYGQVSTWN
-1407 WDSRITALKEA
+1407 SRITALKEA

-1425 TVAKSSTSKIGIAT
+1425 TAKKSPKSKIGIAT
-1439 FDGYKISWNNYNTRG
+1439 FDGYETGSGWNTSYFTRG

-1461 EVGSQPSKMIKNI
+1461 EVGSQPSEMIKNI

-1482 TSPQEGLKIAQTQLN
+1482 TSPQKGLEKAKEQLN
-1497 SVQNDTLPKNIILFT
+1497 SEAVKDDELPKNIILFT
-1512 DGAPSEEGDT
+1512 DGVPSEEDDT
-1522 TATETIIKTLKKEAT
+1522 EETETIIGTLKNEAT
-1537 IFTVALG
+1537 IFTVAL
-1544 SENNTVPGSDKTNIE
+1544 SSNNEEVPGSDKINVE
-1559 WMKDLATDEKHAFS
+1559 WMKGLATDEKHAFN

-1602 IDVIDPRFVVVNDND
+1602 IDVIDPRFVILDDKDNPITED
-1617 GDKYGTVI
+1617 GAKLNGGTVKFQP
-1625 TNEDLKGG
+1625 NE
-1633 KTITLKNGG
+1633 T
-1642 VVSLDENGNQVVTWT
+1642 DENGNIT
-1657 KQTIKHSSSNGTTT
+1657 KKGYQYIIWEEQTITHSTSNGTTT
-1671 TPGWSNTIT
+1671 TPGWSKSIT

-1685 DFIGGNKIIT
+1685 EYIGGNDIPTNISPDSKITTGYGEAILPQRT
-1695 NGSESGITLENV
+1695 
-1707 GTVHFE
+1707 
-1713 QPAVNVKL
+1713 VNVKMDL
-1721 LDITH
+1721 VVNNHSEEVFDGERSPYSTDIENALFNKAAPQGYVT
-1726 GDKEIT
+1726 DKEGKKKLVT
-1732 VFLGDKIDPANLLKQ
+1732 Y
-1747 LNEEQPKIIG
+1747 EIG
-1757 FEKDSDGALKNYN
+1757 SDGTPIRQDDFALTWYK
-1770 IPESS
+1770 
-1775 CLTPDEISELLNAE
+1775 DEACS
-1789 QTNDKQPSI
+1789 
-1798 SKPYSY
+1798 
-1804 GNTQDNVG
+1804 
-1812 EFVYTIEVVRGEKT
+1812 
-1826 SHNTT
+1826 
-1831 TAGVQVEQY
+1831 
-1840 KLHVEYVPYTMTKRE
+1840 
-1855 NDKAPGTLN
+1855 
-1864 KNSGTKLSETDKKAY
+1864 NS
-1879 DNFYYVNV
+1879 
-1887 VAGKIQLIKKLDD
+1887 
-1900 GIHTPA
+1900 
-1906 PDDDKTFEFNVE
+1906 
-1918 YTAPGGTATELKK
+1918 
-1931 IDLTVKK
+1931 
-1938 GEKISGEGTVVYET
+1938 
-1952 TSDLPR
+1952 
-1958 GTYVIKESLNPEY
+1958 
-1971 KLKNIENSITST
+1971 NSITPADPYMNASENPRPNST
-1983 SEGSQSVTKTTN
+1983 RPGKYYLKVTYKGSGPATDSSNSNTT
-1995 CYNEIS
+1995 IS
-2001 NPITD
+2001 
-2006 NSSITF
+2006 
-2012 TIGTDGNRK
+2012 
-2021 VIGKDENNKVTG
+2021 GKAENNKLGDGNTFSAYNSNDKSNDEKRFYGEYTITVKQGKIIIQKNLLSDSEYLKTKKPNFSFKVTR
-2033 LDETEIEKTTSEKGV
+2033 
-2048 VTAIKAKTA
+2048 IK
-2057 AEGYATFTNEARLST
+2057 
-2072 IHIKKV
+2072 
-2078 DADGKTS
+2078 DADGKDSNNVIETFTLTKDKDNFS
-2085 LEGAKFTLKKKGT
+2085 NNPLTGTISAEELSKGVYQVEEVLPVEGYEFKDGSIDTTEPKCDSVLSENKKIATFAIGYKNYNEAGYREGLEKDQGKVIFTNQRLSSVKIIKKGEENGKDILLPNAKFKIEKETTANNFSSPNPNGSDYILSTNEKG
-2098 KAELQNIT
+2098 ELTFENLS
-2106 TNKNGEADFIDI
+2106 
-2118 APGTYQITEVQSP
+2118 PGNYKITEIESP
-2131 KGYTLLANPIEVTLP
+2131 KEYTLLTDSITVTLP
-2146 YTASSTDG
+2146 YTTNSNANSAIESKSEGVTDG
-2154 VSTTATPIKIGNTS
+2154 NIT
-2168 YYYNIT
+2168 YYYGIT